1 MQYCAINKEREGLEK
16 QNKMLKKLFY
26 LFTIIIFCNGN
37 IIAQNS
43 LQYNLIDYT
52 QPKTFILSDIKI
64 TGSKYVNKSNII
76 DISGLKIN
84 NNIKVPGTDI
94 SSAINKLWQQ
104 NLFSEIEI
112 KYDKIS
118 NDSISLNIVLKEY
131 PRLSKF
137 KFIGKISKSDISTL
151 KDDLQLMRGKILT
164 QNLIK
169 NSLNKIEK
177 FYIDKGFYNV
187 KVNHEI
193 IEDSATANSSILIFD
208 INKNKKVKIKDII
221 VKGRKQIVN
230 NNKSFLNNKDTVYAI
245 SNYRLKKSMKET
257 KVKNKWRFFK
267 VSKFIK
273 ENYEEDKENI
283 ISEYNNKG
291 YRDAKIVKDSVYV
304 NNDNTVTIEIV
315 LDEGEPYLFGN
326 INFVGNKKYTNDEL
340 LNQLGIDSGDVFN
353 QSILDSRL
361 FGTPEGTDISSLY
374 LDNGYLFFNATPVEV
389 STNNNII
396 DLDVRLYEGD
406 QARINKVAVKG
417 NTKTQ
422 DHVIM
427 RELRTRPG
435 DLFKRSDIMRSQRE
449 LAQMQYFDPEAFD
462 VKIDPNP
469 ARNEVDVTYIVA
481 EKSSDQIQLQG
492 GWGGGRVVGSLGLT
506 FNNFSTRNIFNGSK
520 WKPLP
525 SGDGQR
531 LSLIARSNGAYYQ
544 NYNISFTEPWLG
556 GKKPT
561 SLQVSLFKAISSNG
575 QQDDQRQEIQV
586 TGISLGIGKRLKNPD
601 DYFTVYNGLNYMQY
615 KLSNSQS
622 FFSFRNGVSNNVN
635 YNITIGRNSVDQI
648 NFPRQGSNFLLTL
661 KLSPP
666 YSMFDDID
674 DYTSLTDQ
682 EKYKWVEY
690 YKWKFK
696 ATWFSP
702 FTEKLILA
710 TKTEF
715 GFLGAYNQELGIS
728 PFERFYVGGDGL
740 SGMGYMND
748 GRELVAL
755 RGYSN
760 NSLSPQTGAT
770 IYNKYTAEIRY
781 ALSLNPTSTM
791 YALAFLEAGNAWE
804 EFDNFNPFGVKRSVG
819 IGVKIML
826 PMIGMMGLDY
836 GWGLDEVIGNPE
848 ANGGQFHFSI
858 GQNF

>member
-1 MQYCAINKEREGLEK
+1 M
-16 QNKMLKKLFY
+16 
-26 LFTIIIFCNGN
+26 IFSNHFVN
-37 IIAQNS
+37 AQDSIVNT
-43 LQYNLIDYT
+43 NPIDYT
-52 QPKTFILSDIKI
+52 QPKDYILA
-64 TGSKYVNKSNII
+64 
-76 DISGLKIN
+76 DISIKGIKFLSKSTITDISALKIN
-84 NNIKVPGTDI
+84 QIISIPGNDI
-94 SSAINKLWQQ
+94 SIAINKLWKQ
-104 NLFSEIEI
+104 NLFSDIKIE
-112 KYDKIS
+112 YDKII
-118 NDSISLNIVLKEY
+118 NDSIYLNIILKEY

-137 KFIGKISKSDISTL
+137 KFKGDISKSNITTL
-151 KDDLQLMRGKILT
+151 KEDLKLMRGKVLT

-169 NSLNKIEK
+169 NSVNEIRK
-177 FYIDKGFYNV
+177 FYTDKGYLNV
-187 KVNHEI
+187 SVKHIVAK
-193 IEDSATANSSILIFD
+193 DSTSANASILIFD
-208 INKNKKVKIKDII
+208 INKYDKVKIKDII
-221 VKGRKQIVN
+221 IYARKEIVN
-230 NNKSFLNNKDTVYAI
+230 TNKSFFNNKDTVYAV
-245 SNYRLKKSMKET
+245 SNKRLKKSMKET

-273 ENYEEDKENI
+273 SNYEDDKNNI
-283 ISEYNNKG
+283 IEEYNNKG
-291 YRDAKIVKDSVYV
+291 YRDAKIINDTTYL
-304 NNDNTVTIEIV
+304 NEDNTITIEIT
-315 LDEGEPYLFGN
+315 LEEGEPYLFGDVSF
-326 INFVGNKKYTNDEL
+326 IGNTRYTNEEL
-340 LNQLGIDSGDVFN
+340 SSQLGIDKGDVFN

-361 FGTPEGTDISSLY
+361 FGSQEGTDISSLY
-374 LDNGYLFFNATPVEV
+374 LDDGYLFFNATPVEIA
-389 STNNNII
+389 TNNNTI
-396 DLDVRLYEGD
+396 DIEVRLYEGE
-406 QARINKVAVKG
+406 QARLNKISVQG

-469 ARNEVDVTYIVA
+469 ARNEVDVTYIVS

-506 FNNFSTRNIFNGSK
+506 FNNFSSRNIFNGSK
-520 WKPLP
+520 WRPLP

-531 LSLIARSNGAYYQ
+531 LSLTARSNGAYYQ
-544 NYNISFTEPWLG
+544 NYMMSFTEPWLG

-561 SLQVSLFKAISSNG
+561 SLSVSLSKSISSNG
-575 QQDDQRQEIQV
+575 LTGDERQEIQV
-586 TGISLGIGKRLKNPD
+586 SGLSLGIGKRLKNPD
-601 DYFTVYNGLNYMQY
+601 DYFTLYNGLNFIQY

-622 FFSFRNGVSNNVN
+622 FFSFRNGESNNVN
-635 YNITIGRNSVDQI
+635 YQVNLGRNSVDQL
-648 NFPRQGSNFLLTL
+648 NFPRQGSNFLLSI

-666 YSMFDDID
+666 YSMFDNID
-674 DYTSLTDQ
+674 DYSSLTDQ

-715 GFLGAYNQELGIS
+715 GFLGGYNDQLGIS

-770 IYNKYTAEIRY
+770 IYNKYTAELRY

-804 EFDNFNPFGVKRSVG
+804 DFDNFNPFGIKRSVG
-819 IGVKIML
+819 IGIKIML

-836 GWGLDEVIGNPE
+836 GWGLDEIIGNPD

>member
-1 MQYCAINKEREGLEK
+1 MKI
-16 QNKMLKKLFY
+16 KL
-26 LFTIIIFCNGN
+26 LLIFLVMIFSNHFVN
-37 IIAQNS
+37 AQDSIVNT
-43 LQYNLIDYT
+43 NPIDYT
-52 QPKTFILSDIKI
+52 QPKD
-64 TGSKYVNKSNII
+64 YVLA
-76 DISGLKIN
+76 DISIKGIKFLSKSTITDISALKIN
-84 NNIKVPGTDI
+84 QIISIPGNDI
-94 SSAINKLWQQ
+94 SIAINKLWKQ
-104 NLFSEIEI
+104 NLFSDIKIE
-112 KYDKIS
+112 YDKII
-118 NDSISLNIVLKEY
+118 NDSIYLNIILKEY

-137 KFIGKISKSDISTL
+137 KFKGDISKSNITTL
-151 KDDLQLMRGKILT
+151 KEDLKLMRGKVLT

-169 NSLNKIEK
+169 NSVNKIRK
-177 FYIDKGFYNV
+177 FYTDKGYLNV
-187 KVNHEI
+187 SVKHIVAK
-193 IEDSATANSSILIFD
+193 DSTSANASILIFD
-208 INKNKKVKIKDII
+208 INKYEKVKIKDII
-221 VKGRKQIVN
+221 IYGRKEIVN
-230 NNKSFLNNKDTVYAI
+230 TNKSFFNNKDTVYAV
-245 SNYRLKKSMKET
+245 SNKRLKKSMKET

-273 ENYEEDKENI
+273 SNYEDDKNNI
-283 ISEYNNKG
+283 IEEYNNKG
-291 YRDAKIVKDSVYV
+291 YRDAKIINDTTYL
-304 NNDNTVTIEIV
+304 NEDNTITIEIT
-315 LDEGEPYLFGN
+315 LEEGEPYLFGDVSF
-326 INFVGNKKYTNDEL
+326 IGNTRYTNEEL
-340 LNQLGIDSGDVFN
+340 SSQLGIDKGDVFN

-361 FGTPEGTDISSLY
+361 FGSQEGTDISSLY
-374 LDNGYLFFNATPVEV
+374 LDDGYLFFNATPVEIA
-389 STNNNII
+389 TNNNTI
-396 DLDVRLYEGD
+396 DIEVRLYEGE
-406 QARINKVAVKG
+406 QARLNKISVQG

-469 ARNEVDVTYIVA
+469 ARNEVDVTYIVS

-506 FNNFSTRNIFNGSK
+506 FNNFSSRNIFNGSK
-520 WKPLP
+520 WRPLP

-531 LSLIARSNGAYYQ
+531 LSLTARSNGAYYQ
-544 NYNISFTEPWLG
+544 NYMMSFTEPWLG

-561 SLQVSLFKAISSNG
+561 SLSVSLSKSISSNG
-575 QQDDQRQEIQV
+575 LTGDERQEIQV
-586 TGISLGIGKRLKNPD
+586 SGLSLGIGKRLKNPD
-601 DYFTVYNGLNYMQY
+601 DYFTLYNGLNFIQY

-622 FFSFRNGVSNNVN
+622 FFSFRNGESNNVN
-635 YNITIGRNSVDQI
+635 YQVNLGRNSVDQL
-648 NFPRQGSNFLLTL
+648 NFPRQGSNFLLSI

-666 YSMFDDID
+666 YSMFDNIN
-674 DYTSLTDQ
+674 DYSSLTDQ

-715 GFLGAYNQELGIS
+715 GFLGGYNDQLGIS

-804 EFDNFNPFGVKRSVG
+804 DFDNFNPFGIKRSVG

-836 GWGLDEVIGNPE
+836 GWGLDEIIGNPD

>member
-1 MQYCAINKEREGLEK
+1 MR
-16 QNKMLKKLFY
+16 QNKMIKKITYSLILAFFY
-26 LFTIIIFCNGN
+26 FNVY
-37 IIAQNS
+37 AQENLES
-43 LQYNLIDYT
+43 LVDYT
-52 QPKTFILSDIKI
+52 SPKEFILSNVNII
-64 TGSKYVNKSNII
+64 GTKYVNSSNIL
-76 DISGLKIN
+76 DITLLKIN
-84 NNIKVPGTDI
+84 QKIKIPGTDI

-104 NLFSEIEI
+104 NLFSNIEIEI
-112 KYDKIS
+112 DEVY
-118 NDSISLNIVLKEY
+118 NDSVSLNIILNEY

-137 KFIGKISKSDISTL
+137 KFIGNISKSNISTL
-151 KDDLQLMRGKILT
+151 KDNLKLARGKILT

-169 NSLNKIEK
+169 NSVNKIKKFYTDKGFLNIIVRHKIEK
-177 FYIDKGFYNV
+177 DTL
-187 KVNHEI
+187 
-193 IEDSATANSSILIFD
+193 SLNSSILIFE
-208 INKNKKVKIKDII
+208 INKNKKVKIRDII
-221 VKGRKQIVN
+221 IKGRKQIVN
-230 NNKSFLNNKDTVYAI
+230 KNKSIINNKDTVYAL

-267 VSKFIK
+267 VSKFIE
-273 ENYEEDKENI
+273 ENYETDKENI
-283 ISEYNNKG
+283 ISEYNNRG
-291 YRDAKIVKDSVYV
+291 YRDAKILNDTIYYNS
-304 NNDNTVTIEIV
+304 DNTINIEIT

-326 INFVGNKKYTNDEL
+326 INFIGNKKYTNSEL
-340 LNQLGIDSGDVFN
+340 LNQLSIDSGDVFN

-389 STNNNII
+389 STTNNII
-396 DLDVRLYEGD
+396 NLEIRLYEGD
-406 QARINKVAVKG
+406 QARINKVSVKG

-469 ARNEVDVTYIVA
+469 ARNEVDITYVVA

-492 GWGGGRVVGSLGLT
+492 GWGGGRVVGSLGFT
-506 FNNFSTRNIFNGSK
+506 FNNFSSRNLFDGSK
-520 WKPLP
+520 WRPLP

-531 LSLIARSNGAYYQ
+531 LSLVARSNGVYYQ
-544 NYNISFTEPWLG
+544 NYNISFVEPWLG

-561 SLQVSLFKAISSNG
+561 SLQVSLFRAISSNG
-575 QQDDQRQEIQV
+575 LQDEQRQEIQV
-586 TGISLGIGKRLKNPD
+586 TGLSFGVGKRLKNPD
-601 DYFTVYNGLNYMQY
+601 DYFTVYNGLNFMQY

-635 YNITIGRNSVDQI
+635 YNINIGRNSVDQI
-648 NFPRQGSNFLLTL
+648 NFPRQGSNFLLSL

-674 DYTSLTDQ
+674 DYSTLSDQ
-682 EKYKWVEY
+682 EKFEWVEY

-702 FTEKLILA
+702 FTEKLVLA
-710 TKTEF
+710 TRTEF
-715 GFLGAYNQELGIS
+715 GFLGAYNQDLGVS

-755 RGYSN
+755 RGYAN
-760 NSLSPQTGAT
+760 NSISPQTGAT

-791 YALAFLEAGNAWE
+791 YAHAFLEAGNAWE
-804 EFDNFNPFGVKRSVG
+804 KFENFNPFGVKRSMG
-819 IGVKIML
+819 IGIKIML

-836 GWGLDEVIGNPE
+836 GWGLDIIPGNSE

>member
-1 MQYCAINKEREGLEK
+1 MVT
-16 QNKMLKKLFY
+16 QNNMLKKIVVIFSITSLICTNLF
-26 LFTIIIFCNGN
+26 
-37 IIAQNS
+37 AQDS
-43 LQYNLIDYT
+43 LQFFIDYT
-52 QPKTFILSDIKI
+52 KPKEFVLSNVNIVGTKF
-64 TGSKYVNKSNII
+64 VNKSNIL
-76 DISGLKIN
+76 DITSLKIN
-84 NNIKVPGTDI
+84 QKIKIPGSEI

-112 KYDKIS
+112 EYDEI
-118 NDSISLNIVLKEY
+118 NEDSISLNIVLKEY

-137 KFIGKISKSDISTL
+137 KFIGNISKSNISTL
-151 KDDLQLMRGKILT
+151 KDDLKLARGKILT

-169 NSLNKIEK
+169 NSINKIKK
-177 FYIDKGFYNV
+177 FYTDKGFLKIDV
-187 KVNHEI
+187 KHEI
-193 IEDSATANSSILIFD
+193 VEDTLTLNSSILIFE
-208 INKNKKVKIKDII
+208 INKNKKVKIRDIVI
-221 VKGRKQIVN
+221 KGRKQIVN
-230 NNKSFLNNKDTVYAI
+230 KNKSIINNKDTVYAL

-273 ENYEEDKENI
+273 ENYEADKENI
-283 ISEYNNKG
+283 ISEYNNRG
-291 YRDAKIVKDSVYV
+291 YRDAKILNDTIYYNS
-304 NNDNTVTIEIV
+304 DNTITIEIT

-326 INFVGNKKYTNDEL
+326 INFIGNKKYTNFEL
-340 LNQLGIDSGDVFN
+340 LNQLSIDSGDVFN

-389 STNNNII
+389 STTDNII
-396 DLDVRLYEGD
+396 NLEIRLYEGD
-406 QARINKVAVKG
+406 QARINKVSVKG

-469 ARNEVDVTYIVA
+469 ARNEVDVTYVVA

-492 GWGGGRVVGSLGLT
+492 GWGGGRVVGSLGFT
-506 FNNFSTRNIFNGSK
+506 FNNFSSRNLFNGSK
-520 WKPLP
+520 WRPLP

-531 LSLIARSNGAYYQ
+531 LSLVARSNGVYYQ
-544 NYNISFTEPWLG
+544 NYNISFVEPWLG

-561 SLQVSLFKAISSNG
+561 SLQVSVFRAISSNG
-575 QQDDQRQEIQV
+575 LQDEQRQEIQV
-586 TGISLGIGKRLKNPD
+586 TGLSFGVGKRLKNPD
-601 DYFTVYNGLNYMQY
+601 DYFTVYNGLNFMQY

-635 YNITIGRNSVDQI
+635 YNINIGRNSVDQI
-648 NFPRQGSNFLLTL
+648 NFPRQGSNFLLSL

-674 DYTSLTDQ
+674 DYSTLSDQ
-682 EKYKWVEY
+682 EKFEWVEY

-702 FTEKLILA
+702 FTEKLVLA
-710 TKTEF
+710 TRTEF
-715 GFLGAYNQELGIS
+715 GFLGAYNQDLGVS

-755 RGYSN
+755 RGYAN
-760 NSLSPQTGAT
+760 NSISPQTGAT

-791 YALAFLEAGNAWE
+791 YAHAFLEAGNAWE
-804 EFDNFNPFGVKRSVG
+804 KFENFNPFGVKRSVG
-819 IGVKIML
+819 VGIKIML

-836 GWGLDEVIGNPE
+836 GWGLDEIPGNSE

>member
-1 MQYCAINKEREGLEK
+1 MKIKLLLILVVMILSNHFIN
-16 QNKMLKKLFY
+16 
-26 LFTIIIFCNGN
+26 
-37 IIAQNS
+37 AQDSIVNT
-43 LQYNLIDYT
+43 NPIDYT
-52 QPKTFILSDIKI
+52 QPKD
-64 TGSKYVNKSNII
+64 YVLA
-76 DISGLKIN
+76 DISIKGIKFLSKSTITDISALKIN
-84 NNIKVPGTDI
+84 QIISVPGNDI
-94 SSAINKLWQQ
+94 SIAINKLWKQ
-104 NLFSEIEI
+104 NLFSDIKIE
-112 KYDKIS
+112 YDKII
-118 NDSISLNIVLKEY
+118 NDSIYLNIILKEY

-137 KFIGKISKSDISTL
+137 KFKGDISKSNITTL
-151 KDDLQLMRGKILT
+151 KEDLKLMRGKVLT

-169 NSLNKIEK
+169 NSVNKIRK
-177 FYIDKGFYNV
+177 FYTDKGFFNV
-187 KVNHEI
+187 SVKHIVAK
-193 IEDSATANSSILIFD
+193 DSASANATILIFD
-208 INKNKKVKIKDII
+208 INKYDKVKIKDII
-221 VKGRKQIVN
+221 IYGRKEIVN
-230 NNKSFLNNKDTVYAI
+230 NNKSFFNNKDTVYAV
-245 SNYRLKKSMKET
+245 SSKRLKKSMKET

-267 VSKFIK
+267 VSKFINS
-273 ENYEEDKENI
+273 NYEDDKNNI
-283 ISEYNNKG
+283 IKEYNNKG
-291 YRDAKIVKDSVYV
+291 YRDAKIINDTTYL
-304 NNDNTVTIEIV
+304 NEDNTITIEIT
-315 LDEGEPYLFGN
+315 LEEGEPYLFGDVS
-326 INFVGNKKYTNDEL
+326 FVGNTRYTNEEL
-340 LNQLGIDSGDVFN
+340 SSQLGIDKGDVFN

-361 FGTPEGTDISSLY
+361 FGSQEGTDISSLY
-374 LDNGYLFFNATPVEV
+374 LDDGYLFFNATPVEIA
-389 STNNNII
+389 TNNNTI
-396 DLDVRLYEGD
+396 DIEVRLYEGE
-406 QARINKVAVKG
+406 QARLNKISVQG

-469 ARNEVDVTYIVA
+469 ARNEVDVTYIVS

-506 FNNFSTRNIFNGSK
+506 FNNFSSRNIFNGSK
-520 WKPLP
+520 WRPLP

-531 LSLIARSNGAYYQ
+531 LSLTARSNGAYYQ
-544 NYNISFTEPWLG
+544 NYMMSFTEPWLG

-561 SLQVSLFKAISSNG
+561 SLSVSLSKSISSNG
-575 QQDDQRQEIQV
+575 LDGDERQEIQV
-586 TGISLGIGKRLKNPD
+586 SGLSLGIGKRLKNPD
-601 DYFTVYNGLNYMQY
+601 DYFTLYNGLNFIQY

-622 FFSFRNGVSNNVN
+622 FFSFRNGESNNVN
-635 YNITIGRNSVDQI
+635 YQVNLGRNSVDQL
-648 NFPRQGSNFLLTL
+648 NFPRQGSNFLMSI

-666 YSMFDDID
+666 YSMFDNVD
-674 DYTSLTDQ
+674 DYSSLTDQ

-715 GFLGAYNQELGIS
+715 GFLGGYNDQLGIS

-804 EFDNFNPFGVKRSVG
+804 DFDNFNPFGIKRSVG

-836 GWGLDEVIGNPE
+836 GWGLDEIIGNPD

>member
-1 MQYCAINKEREGLEK
+1 MQFCAINKGREGLEK

-26 LFTIIIFCNGN
+26 LFTIIVFCNGN
-37 IIAQNS
+37 SIAQNS

-177 FYIDKGFYNV
+177 FYIDKGFYNIKV
-187 KVNHEI
+187 KHEI
-193 IEDSATANSSILIFD
+193 IADSATANSSILIFE
-208 INKNKKVKIKDII
+208 INKNKKVKIKDIV

-389 STNNNII
+389 STNNNTI

-406 QARINKVAVKG
+406 QARINKVNVKG

-586 TGISLGIGKRLKNPD
+586 TGLSLGIGKRLKNPD

-666 YSMFDDID
+666 YSMLDDID

>member
-1 MQYCAINKEREGLEK
+1 M
-16 QNKMLKKLFY
+16 
-26 LFTIIIFCNGN
+26 IFSNHFVN
-37 IIAQNS
+37 AQDSIVNT
-43 LQYNLIDYT
+43 NPIDYT
-52 QPKTFILSDIKI
+52 QPKDYILA
-64 TGSKYVNKSNII
+64 
-76 DISGLKIN
+76 DISIKGIKFLSKSTITDISALKIN
-84 NNIKVPGTDI
+84 QIISIPGNDI
-94 SSAINKLWQQ
+94 SIAINKLWKQ
-104 NLFSEIEI
+104 NLFSDIKIE
-112 KYDKIS
+112 YDKII
-118 NDSISLNIVLKEY
+118 NDSIYLNIILKEY

-137 KFIGKISKSDISTL
+137 KFKGDISKSNITTL
-151 KDDLQLMRGKILT
+151 KEDLKLMRGKVLT

-169 NSLNKIEK
+169 NSVNKIRK
-177 FYIDKGFYNV
+177 FYTDKGYLNV
-187 KVNHEI
+187 SVKHIVAK
-193 IEDSATANSSILIFD
+193 DSTSANASILIFD
-208 INKNKKVKIKDII
+208 INKYDKVKIKDII
-221 VKGRKQIVN
+221 IYGRKEIVN
-230 NNKSFLNNKDTVYAI
+230 TNKSFFNNKDTVYAV
-245 SNYRLKKSMKET
+245 SNKRLKKSMKET

-273 ENYEEDKENI
+273 SNYEDDKNNI
-283 ISEYNNKG
+283 IEEYNNKG
-291 YRDAKIVKDSVYV
+291 YRDAKIINDTTYL
-304 NNDNTVTIEIV
+304 NEDNTITIEIT
-315 LDEGEPYLFGN
+315 LEEGEPYLFGDVSF
-326 INFVGNKKYTNDEL
+326 IGNTRYTNEEL
-340 LNQLGIDSGDVFN
+340 SSQLGIDKGDVFN

-361 FGTPEGTDISSLY
+361 FGSQEGTDISSLY
-374 LDNGYLFFNATPVEV
+374 LDDGYLFFNATPVEIA
-389 STNNNII
+389 TNNNTI
-396 DLDVRLYEGD
+396 DIEVRLYEGE
-406 QARINKVAVKG
+406 QARLNKISVQG

-469 ARNEVDVTYIVA
+469 ARNEVDVTYIVS

-506 FNNFSTRNIFNGSK
+506 FNNFSSRNIFNGSK
-520 WKPLP
+520 WRPLP

-531 LSLIARSNGAYYQ
+531 LSLTARSNGAYYQ
-544 NYNISFTEPWLG
+544 NYMMSFTEPWLG

-561 SLQVSLFKAISSNG
+561 SLSVSLSKSISSNG
-575 QQDDQRQEIQV
+575 LTGDERQEIQV
-586 TGISLGIGKRLKNPD
+586 SGLSLGIGKRLKNPD
-601 DYFTVYNGLNYMQY
+601 DYFTLYNGLNFIQY

-622 FFSFRNGVSNNVN
+622 FFSFRNGESNNVN
-635 YNITIGRNSVDQI
+635 YQVNLGRNSVDQL
-648 NFPRQGSNFLLTL
+648 NFPRQGSNFLLSI

-666 YSMFDDID
+666 YSMFDNID
-674 DYTSLTDQ
+674 DYSSLTDQ

-715 GFLGAYNQELGIS
+715 GFLGGYNDQLGIS

-770 IYNKYTAEIRY
+770 IYNKYTAELRY

-804 EFDNFNPFGVKRSVG
+804 DFDNFNPFGIKRSVG

-836 GWGLDEVIGNPE
+836 GWGLDEIIGNPD

>member
-1 MQYCAINKEREGLEK
+1 MILSNHFIN
-16 QNKMLKKLFY
+16 
-26 LFTIIIFCNGN
+26 
-37 IIAQNS
+37 AQDSIVNTNS
-43 LQYNLIDYT
+43 IDYT
-52 QPKTFILSDIKI
+52 QPKD
-64 TGSKYVNKSNII
+64 YVLA
-76 DISGLKIN
+76 DISIKGIKFLSKSTITDISALKIN
-84 NNIKVPGTDI
+84 QIISIPGNDI
-94 SSAINKLWQQ
+94 SIAINKLWKQ
-104 NLFSEIEI
+104 NLFSDIKIE
-112 KYDKIS
+112 YDKII
-118 NDSISLNIVLKEY
+118 NDSIYLNIILKEY

-137 KFIGKISKSDISTL
+137 KFKGDISKSNITTL
-151 KDDLQLMRGKILT
+151 KEDLKLMRGKVLT

-169 NSLNKIEK
+169 NSVNKIRK
-177 FYIDKGFYNV
+177 FYTDKGFFNV
-187 KVNHEI
+187 SVKHIVAK
-193 IEDSATANSSILIFD
+193 DSASANATILIFD
-208 INKNKKVKIKDII
+208 INKYDKVKIKDII
-221 VKGRKQIVN
+221 IYGRKEIVN
-230 NNKSFLNNKDTVYAI
+230 TNKSFFNNKDTVYAV
-245 SNYRLKKSMKET
+245 SSKRLKKSMKET

-273 ENYEEDKENI
+273 SNYEDDKNNI
-283 ISEYNNKG
+283 IEEYNNKG
-291 YRDAKIVKDSVYV
+291 YRDAKIINDTTYL
-304 NNDNTVTIEIV
+304 NEDNTITIEIT
-315 LDEGEPYLFGN
+315 LDEGEPYLFGDVS
-326 INFVGNKKYTNDEL
+326 FVGNTRYTNEEL
-340 LNQLGIDSGDVFN
+340 SSQLGIDNGDVFN

-361 FGTPEGTDISSLY
+361 FGSQEGTDISSLY
-374 LDNGYLFFNATPVEV
+374 LDDGYLFFNATPVEIA
-389 STNNNII
+389 TNNNTI
-396 DLDVRLYEGD
+396 DIDVRLYEGE
-406 QARINKVAVKG
+406 QARLNKISVQG

-469 ARNEVDVTYIVA
+469 ARNEVDVTYIVS

-506 FNNFSTRNIFNGSK
+506 FNNFSSRNIFNGSK
-520 WKPLP
+520 WRPLP

-531 LSLIARSNGAYYQ
+531 LSLTARSNGAYYQ
-544 NYNISFTEPWLG
+544 NYMMSFTEPWLG

-561 SLQVSLFKAISSNG
+561 SLSVSLSKSISSNG
-575 QQDDQRQEIQV
+575 LDGDERQEIQV
-586 TGISLGIGKRLKNPD
+586 SGLSLGIGKRLKNPD
-601 DYFTVYNGLNYMQY
+601 DYFTLYNGLNFIQY

-622 FFSFRNGVSNNVN
+622 FFSFRNGESNNVN
-635 YNITIGRNSVDQI
+635 YQVNLGRNSVDQL
-648 NFPRQGSNFLLTL
+648 NFPRQGSNFLMSI

-666 YSMFDDID
+666 YSMFDNVD
-674 DYTSLTDQ
+674 DYSSLTDQ

-715 GFLGAYNQELGIS
+715 GFLGGYNDQLGIS

-804 EFDNFNPFGVKRSVG
+804 DFDNFNPFGIKRSVG

-836 GWGLDEVIGNPE
+836 GWGLDEIIGNPD

>member
-1 MQYCAINKEREGLEK
+1 MIKKITYSLILAFFYFNVYAQENLE
-16 QNKMLKKLFY
+16 
-26 LFTIIIFCNGN
+26 
-37 IIAQNS
+37 S
-43 LQYNLIDYT
+43 LVDYT
-52 QPKTFILSDIKI
+52 SPKEFILSNVNII
-64 TGSKYVNKSNII
+64 GTKYVNSSNIL
-76 DISGLKIN
+76 DITLLKIN
-84 NNIKVPGTDI
+84 QKIKIPGTDI

-104 NLFSEIEI
+104 NLFSNIEIEI
-112 KYDKIS
+112 GEVY
-118 NDSISLNIVLKEY
+118 NDSVSLNIILNEY

-137 KFIGKISKSDISTL
+137 KFIGNISKSNISTL
-151 KDDLQLMRGKILT
+151 KDNLKLARGKILT

-169 NSLNKIEK
+169 NSVNKIKKFYTDKGFLNIIVRHKIEK
-177 FYIDKGFYNV
+177 DTL
-187 KVNHEI
+187 
-193 IEDSATANSSILIFD
+193 SLNSSILIFE
-208 INKNKKVKIKDII
+208 INKNKKVKIRDII
-221 VKGRKQIVN
+221 IKGRKQIVN
-230 NNKSFLNNKDTVYAI
+230 KNKSIINNKDTVYAL

-273 ENYEEDKENI
+273 ENYETDKENI
-283 ISEYNNKG
+283 ISEYNNRG
-291 YRDAKIVKDSVYV
+291 YRDAKILNDTIYYNS
-304 NNDNTVTIEIV
+304 DNTINIEIT

-326 INFVGNKKYTNDEL
+326 INFIGNKKYTNSEL
-340 LNQLGIDSGDVFN
+340 LNQLSIDSGDVFN

-389 STNNNII
+389 STTNNII
-396 DLDVRLYEGD
+396 NLEIRLYEGD
-406 QARINKVAVKG
+406 QARINKVSVKG

-469 ARNEVDVTYIVA
+469 ARNEVDITYVVA

-492 GWGGGRVVGSLGLT
+492 GWGGGRVVGSLGFT
-506 FNNFSTRNIFNGSK
+506 FNNFSSRNLFDGSK
-520 WKPLP
+520 WRPLP

-531 LSLIARSNGAYYQ
+531 LSLVARSNGVYYQ
-544 NYNISFTEPWLG
+544 NYNISFVEPWLG

-561 SLQVSLFKAISSNG
+561 SLQVSLFRAISSNG
-575 QQDDQRQEIQV
+575 LQDEQRQEIQV
-586 TGISLGIGKRLKNPD
+586 TGLSFGVGKRLKNPD
-601 DYFTVYNGLNYMQY
+601 DYFTVYNGLNFMQY

-635 YNITIGRNSVDQI
+635 YNINIGRNSVDQI
-648 NFPRQGSNFLLTL
+648 NFPRQGSNFLLSL

-674 DYTSLTDQ
+674 DYSTLSDQ
-682 EKYKWVEY
+682 EKFEWVEY

-702 FTEKLILA
+702 FTEKLVLA
-710 TKTEF
+710 TRTEF
-715 GFLGAYNQELGIS
+715 GFLGAYNQDLGVS

-755 RGYSN
+755 RGYAN
-760 NSLSPQTGAT
+760 NSISPQTGAT

-791 YALAFLEAGNAWE
+791 YAHAFLEAGNAWE
-804 EFDNFNPFGVKRSVG
+804 KFENFNPFGVKRSMG
-819 IGVKIML
+819 IGIKIML

-836 GWGLDEVIGNPE
+836 GWGLDIIPGNSE

>member
-1 MQYCAINKEREGLEK
+1 MKIKLLLIFLVMIFSNHFIN
-16 QNKMLKKLFY
+16 
-26 LFTIIIFCNGN
+26 
-37 IIAQNS
+37 AQDSIVNTNS
-43 LQYNLIDYT
+43 IDYT
-52 QPKTFILSDIKI
+52 QPKDYILA
-64 TGSKYVNKSNII
+64 
-76 DISGLKIN
+76 DISIKGIKFLSKSTITDISALKIN
-84 NNIKVPGTDI
+84 QIISIPGNDI
-94 SSAINKLWQQ
+94 SIAINKLWKQ
-104 NLFSEIEI
+104 NLFSDIKIE
-112 KYDKIS
+112 YDKII
-118 NDSISLNIVLKEY
+118 NDSIYLNIILKEY

-137 KFIGKISKSDISTL
+137 KFKGDISKSNITTL
-151 KDDLQLMRGKILT
+151 KDDLKLMRGKVLT

-169 NSLNKIEK
+169 NSVNKIRK
-177 FYIDKGFYNV
+177 FYTDKGYLNV
-187 KVNHEI
+187 SVKHIVAK
-193 IEDSATANSSILIFD
+193 DSTSANASILIFD
-208 INKNKKVKIKDII
+208 INKYDKVKIKDII
-221 VKGRKQIVN
+221 VYGRKEIVN
-230 NNKSFLNNKDTVYAI
+230 TNKSFFNNKDTVYAI
-245 SNYRLKKSMKET
+245 SNKRLKKRMKET

-267 VSKFIK
+267 VSKFINS
-273 ENYEEDKENI
+273 NYEDDKNNI
-283 ISEYNNKG
+283 IEEYNNKG
-291 YRDAKIVKDSVYV
+291 YRDAKIISDTTYL
-304 NNDNTVTIEIV
+304 NEDNTITIEIT
-315 LDEGEPYLFGN
+315 LEEGEPYLFGD
-326 INFVGNKKYTNDEL
+326 ISFIGNTRYTNEQL
-340 LNQLGIDSGDVFN
+340 SSQLGIDKGEVFN

-361 FGTPEGTDISSLY
+361 FGSQEGTDISSLY
-374 LDNGYLFFNATPVEV
+374 LNDGYLFFNATPVEIA
-389 STNNNII
+389 TNNNTI
-396 DLDVRLYEGD
+396 DIEVRLYEGE
-406 QARINKVAVKG
+406 QARLNKISVQG

-469 ARNEVDVTYIVA
+469 ARNEVDVTYIVS

-506 FNNFSTRNIFNGSK
+506 FNNFSSRNIFNGRK
-520 WKPLP
+520 WRPLP

-531 LSLIARSNGAYYQ
+531 LSLTARSNGAYYQ
-544 NYNISFTEPWLG
+544 NYMMSFTEPWLG

-561 SLQVSLFKAISSNG
+561 SLSVSLSKSVSSNG
-575 QQDDQRQEIQV
+575 LTGDERQEIQV
-586 TGISLGIGKRLKNPD
+586 SGLSLGIGKRLKNPD
-601 DYFTVYNGLNYMQY
+601 DYFTLYNGLNFIQY

-622 FFSFRNGVSNNVN
+622 FFSFRNGESNNVN
-635 YNITIGRNSVDQI
+635 YQINLGRNSVDQL
-648 NFPRQGSNFLLTL
+648 NYPRQGSNFLLSI

-666 YSMFDDID
+666 YSMFDNVD
-674 DYTSLTDQ
+674 DYSSLTDQ

-715 GFLGAYNQELGIS
+715 GFLGGYNDQLGIS

-804 EFDNFNPFGVKRSVG
+804 DFDNFNPFGIKRSVG

-836 GWGLDEVIGNPE
+836 GWGLDEIIGNPD

>member
-1 MQYCAINKEREGLEK
+1 
-16 QNKMLKKLFY
+16 MLKKIVVIFSITSLICTNLF
-26 LFTIIIFCNGN
+26 
-37 IIAQNS
+37 AQDS
-43 LQYNLIDYT
+43 LQFFIDYT
-52 QPKTFILSDIKI
+52 KPKEFVLSNVNIVGTKF
-64 TGSKYVNKSNII
+64 VNKSNIL
-76 DISGLKIN
+76 DITSLKIN
-84 NNIKVPGTDI
+84 QKIKIPGSEI

-112 KYDKIS
+112 EYDEINK
-118 NDSISLNIVLKEY
+118 DSISLNIVLKEY

-137 KFIGKISKSDISTL
+137 KFIGNISKSNISTL
-151 KDDLQLMRGKILT
+151 KDDLKLARGKILT

-169 NSLNKIEK
+169 NSINKIKK
-177 FYIDKGFYNV
+177 FYTDKGFLKIDV
-187 KVNHEI
+187 KHEI
-193 IEDSATANSSILIFD
+193 VEDTLTLNSSILIFE
-208 INKNKKVKIKDII
+208 INKNKKVKIKDIVI
-221 VKGRKQIVN
+221 KGRKQIVN
-230 NNKSFLNNKDTVYAI
+230 KNKSIINNKDTVYAL

-267 VSKFIK
+267 ASKFIK
-273 ENYEEDKENI
+273 ENYEADKENI
-283 ISEYNNKG
+283 ISEYNNRG
-291 YRDAKIVKDSVYV
+291 YRDAKILNDTIYYNS
-304 NNDNTVTIEIV
+304 DNTITIEIT

-326 INFVGNKKYTNDEL
+326 INFIGNKKYTNSEL
-340 LNQLGIDSGDVFN
+340 LNQLSIDSGDVFN

-389 STNNNII
+389 STTDNII
-396 DLDVRLYEGD
+396 DLEIRLYEGD
-406 QARINKVAVKG
+406 QARINKVSVKG

-469 ARNEVDVTYIVA
+469 ARNEVDVTYVVA

-492 GWGGGRVVGSLGLT
+492 GWGGGRVVGSLGFT
-506 FNNFSTRNIFNGSK
+506 FNNFSSRNLFNGSK
-520 WKPLP
+520 WRPLP

-531 LSLIARSNGAYYQ
+531 LSLVARSNGVYYQ
-544 NYNISFTEPWLG
+544 NYNISFVEPWLG

-561 SLQVSLFKAISSNG
+561 SLQVSVFRAISSNG
-575 QQDDQRQEIQV
+575 LQDDQRQEIQV
-586 TGISLGIGKRLKNPD
+586 TGLSFGVGKRLKNPD
-601 DYFTVYNGLNYMQY
+601 DYFTVYNGLNFMQY

-635 YNITIGRNSVDQI
+635 YNINIGRNSVDQI
-648 NFPRQGSNFLLTL
+648 NFPRQGSNFLLSL

-674 DYTSLTDQ
+674 DYSTLSDQ
-682 EKYKWVEY
+682 EKFEWVEY

-702 FTEKLILA
+702 FTEKLVLA
-710 TKTEF
+710 TRTEF
-715 GFLGAYNQELGIS
+715 GFLGAYNQDLGVS

-755 RGYSN
+755 RGYAN
-760 NSLSPQTGAT
+760 NSISPQTGAT

-791 YALAFLEAGNAWE
+791 YAHAFLEAGNAWE
-804 EFDNFNPFGVKRSVG
+804 KFENFNPFGVKRSVG
-819 IGVKIML
+819 IGIKIML

-836 GWGLDEVIGNPE
+836 GWGLDEIPGNSE

>member
-1 MQYCAINKEREGLEK
+1 MVT
-16 QNKMLKKLFY
+16 QNNMLKKIVVIFSITSLICSNLF
-26 LFTIIIFCNGN
+26 
-37 IIAQNS
+37 AQDS
-43 LQYNLIDYT
+43 LQFFIDYT
-52 QPKTFILSDIKI
+52 KPKEFVLSNVNIVGTKF
-64 TGSKYVNKSNII
+64 VNKSNVL
-76 DISGLKIN
+76 DITSLKIN
-84 NNIKVPGTDI
+84 QKIKIPGSDI

-112 KYDKIS
+112 EYDEI
-118 NDSISLNIVLKEY
+118 NEDSISLNIVLKEY

-137 KFIGKISKSDISTL
+137 KFIGNISKSNISTL
-151 KDDLQLMRGKILT
+151 KDDLKLARGKILT

-169 NSLNKIEK
+169 NSINKIKK
-177 FYIDKGFYNV
+177 FYTDKGFLKIDV
-187 KVNHEI
+187 KHEI
-193 IEDSATANSSILIFD
+193 VEDTLTLNSSILIFE
-208 INKNKKVKIKDII
+208 INKNKKVKIKDIVI
-221 VKGRKQIVN
+221 KGRKQIVN
-230 NNKSFLNNKDTVYAI
+230 KNKSIINNKDTVYAL

-267 VSKFIK
+267 ASKFIK
-273 ENYEEDKENI
+273 ENYEADKENI
-283 ISEYNNKG
+283 ISEYNNRG
-291 YRDAKIVKDSVYV
+291 YRDAKILNDTIYYNS
-304 NNDNTVTIEIV
+304 DNTITIEIT

-326 INFVGNKKYTNDEL
+326 INFIGNKKYTNSEL
-340 LNQLGIDSGDVFN
+340 LNQLSIDSGDVFN

-389 STNNNII
+389 STTDNII
-396 DLDVRLYEGD
+396 DLEIRLYEGD
-406 QARINKVAVKG
+406 QARINKVSVKG

-469 ARNEVDVTYIVA
+469 ARNEVDVTYVVA

-492 GWGGGRVVGSLGLT
+492 GWGGGRVVGSLGFT
-506 FNNFSTRNIFNGSK
+506 FNNFSSRNLFNGSK
-520 WKPLP
+520 WRPLP

-531 LSLIARSNGAYYQ
+531 LSLVARSNGVYYQ
-544 NYNISFTEPWLG
+544 NYNISFVEPWLG

-561 SLQVSLFKAISSNG
+561 SLQVSVFRAISSNG
-575 QQDDQRQEIQV
+575 LQDEQRQEIQV
-586 TGISLGIGKRLKNPD
+586 TGLSFGVGKRLKNPD
-601 DYFTVYNGLNYMQY
+601 DYFTVYNGLNFMQY

-635 YNITIGRNSVDQI
+635 YNINIGRNSVDQI
-648 NFPRQGSNFLLTL
+648 NFPRQGSNFLLSL

-674 DYTSLTDQ
+674 DYSTLSDQ
-682 EKYKWVEY
+682 EKFEWVEY

-702 FTEKLILA
+702 FTEKLVLA
-710 TKTEF
+710 TRTEF
-715 GFLGAYNQELGIS
+715 GFLGAYNQDLGVS

-755 RGYSN
+755 RGYAN
-760 NSLSPQTGAT
+760 NSISPQTGAT

-791 YALAFLEAGNAWE
+791 YAHAFLEAGNAWE
-804 EFDNFNPFGVKRSVG
+804 KFENFNPFGVKRSVG
-819 IGVKIML
+819 IGIKIML

-836 GWGLDEVIGNPE
+836 GWGLDEIPGNSE

>member
-1 MQYCAINKEREGLEK
+1 MILSNHFIN
-16 QNKMLKKLFY
+16 
-26 LFTIIIFCNGN
+26 
-37 IIAQNS
+37 AQDSIVNTNS
-43 LQYNLIDYT
+43 IDYT
-52 QPKTFILSDIKI
+52 QPKD
-64 TGSKYVNKSNII
+64 YVLA
-76 DISGLKIN
+76 DISIKGIKFLSKSTITDISALKIN
-84 NNIKVPGTDI
+84 QIISIPGNDI
-94 SSAINKLWQQ
+94 SIAINKLWKQ
-104 NLFSEIEI
+104 NLFSDIKIE
-112 KYDKIS
+112 YDKII
-118 NDSISLNIVLKEY
+118 NDSIYLNIILKEY

-137 KFIGKISKSDISTL
+137 KFKGDISKSNITTL
-151 KDDLQLMRGKILT
+151 KEDLKLMRGKVLT

-169 NSLNKIEK
+169 NSVNKIRK
-177 FYIDKGFYNV
+177 FYTDKGFFNV
-187 KVNHEI
+187 SVKHIVAK
-193 IEDSATANSSILIFD
+193 DSASANATILIFD
-208 INKNKKVKIKDII
+208 INKYDKVKIKDII
-221 VKGRKQIVN
+221 IYGRKEIVN
-230 NNKSFLNNKDTVYAI
+230 NNKSFFNNRDTVYAI
-245 SNYRLKKSMKET
+245 SSKRLKKSMKET

-273 ENYEEDKENI
+273 SNYEDDKNNI
-283 ISEYNNKG
+283 IEEYNNKG
-291 YRDAKIVKDSVYV
+291 YRDAKIINDTTYL
-304 NNDNTVTIEIV
+304 NEDNTITIEIT
-315 LDEGEPYLFGN
+315 LEEGEPYLFGDVS
-326 INFVGNKKYTNDEL
+326 FVGNTRYTNEEL
-340 LNQLGIDSGDVFN
+340 SSQLGIDKGDVFN

-361 FGTPEGTDISSLY
+361 FGSQEGTDISSLY
-374 LDNGYLFFNATPVEV
+374 LDDGYLFFNATPVEIA
-389 STNNNII
+389 TNNNTI
-396 DLDVRLYEGD
+396 DIEVRLYEGE
-406 QARINKVAVKG
+406 QARLNKISVQG

-469 ARNEVDVTYIVA
+469 ARNEVDVTYIVS

-506 FNNFSTRNIFNGSK
+506 FNNFSSRNIFNGSK
-520 WKPLP
+520 WRPLP

-531 LSLIARSNGAYYQ
+531 LSLTARSNGAYYQ
-544 NYNISFTEPWLG
+544 NYMMSFTEPWLG

-561 SLQVSLFKAISSNG
+561 SLSISLSKSISSNG
-575 QQDDQRQEIQV
+575 LDGDERQEIQV
-586 TGISLGIGKRLKNPD
+586 SGLSLGIGKRLKNPD
-601 DYFTVYNGLNYMQY
+601 DYFTLYNGLNFIQY

-622 FFSFRNGVSNNVN
+622 FFSFRNGESNNVN
-635 YNITIGRNSVDQI
+635 YQVNLGRNSVDQL
-648 NFPRQGSNFLLTL
+648 NFPRQGSNFLMSI

-666 YSMFDDID
+666 YSMFDNVD
-674 DYTSLTDQ
+674 DYSSLTDQ

-715 GFLGAYNQELGIS
+715 GFLGGYNDQLGIS

-804 EFDNFNPFGVKRSVG
+804 DFDNFNPFGIKRSVG

-836 GWGLDEVIGNPE
+836 GWGLDEIIGNPD

>member
-1 MQYCAINKEREGLEK
+1 
-16 QNKMLKKLFY
+16 MLKKIVVIFSITSLICTNLF
-26 LFTIIIFCNGN
+26 
-37 IIAQNS
+37 AQDS
-43 LQYNLIDYT
+43 LQFFIDYT
-52 QPKTFILSDIKI
+52 KPKEFVLSNVNIVGTKF
-64 TGSKYVNKSNII
+64 VNKSNIL
-76 DISGLKIN
+76 DITSLKIN
-84 NNIKVPGTDI
+84 QKIKIPGSEI

-112 KYDKIS
+112 EYDEINK
-118 NDSISLNIVLKEY
+118 DSISLNIVLKEY

-137 KFIGKISKSDISTL
+137 KFIGNISKSNVSTL
-151 KDDLQLMRGKILT
+151 KDDLKLARGKILT

-169 NSLNKIEK
+169 NSINKIKK
-177 FYIDKGFYNV
+177 FYTDKGFLKIDV
-187 KVNHEI
+187 KHEI
-193 IEDSATANSSILIFD
+193 VEDTLTLNSSILIFE
-208 INKNKKVKIKDII
+208 INKNKKVKIKDIVI
-221 VKGRKQIVN
+221 KGRKQIVN
-230 NNKSFLNNKDTVYAI
+230 KNKSIINNKDTVYAL

-273 ENYEEDKENI
+273 ENYEADKENI
-283 ISEYNNKG
+283 ISEYNNRG
-291 YRDAKIVKDSVYV
+291 YRDAKILNDTIYYNS
-304 NNDNTVTIEIV
+304 DNTITIEIT

-326 INFVGNKKYTNDEL
+326 INFIGNKKYTNSEL
-340 LNQLGIDSGDVFN
+340 LNQLSIDSGDVFN

-389 STNNNII
+389 STTDNII
-396 DLDVRLYEGD
+396 DLEIRLYEGD
-406 QARINKVAVKG
+406 QARINKVSVKG

-469 ARNEVDVTYIVA
+469 ARNEVDVTYVVA

-492 GWGGGRVVGSLGLT
+492 GWGGGRVVGSLGFT
-506 FNNFSTRNIFNGSK
+506 FNNFSSRNLFNGSK
-520 WKPLP
+520 WRPLP

-531 LSLIARSNGAYYQ
+531 LSLVARSNGVYYQ
-544 NYNISFTEPWLG
+544 NYNISFVEPWLG

-561 SLQVSLFKAISSNG
+561 SLQVSVFRAISSNG
-575 QQDDQRQEIQV
+575 LQDEQRQEIQV
-586 TGISLGIGKRLKNPD
+586 TGLSFGVGKRLKNPD
-601 DYFTVYNGLNYMQY
+601 DYFTVYNGLNFMQY

-635 YNITIGRNSVDQI
+635 YNINIGRNSVDQI
-648 NFPRQGSNFLLTL
+648 NFPRQGSNFLLSL

-674 DYTSLTDQ
+674 DYSTLSDQ
-682 EKYKWVEY
+682 EKFEWVEY

-702 FTEKLILA
+702 FTEKLVLA
-710 TKTEF
+710 TRTEF
-715 GFLGAYNQELGIS
+715 GFLGAYNQDLGVS

-755 RGYSN
+755 RGYAN
-760 NSLSPQTGAT
+760 NSISPQTGAT

-791 YALAFLEAGNAWE
+791 YAHAFLEAGNAWE
-804 EFDNFNPFGVKRSVG
+804 KFENFNPFGVKRSVG
-819 IGVKIML
+819 IGIKIML

-836 GWGLDEVIGNPE
+836 GWGLDEIPGNSE

>member
-1 MQYCAINKEREGLEK
+1 MVR
-16 QNKMLKKLFY
+16 QNKMIKKITYSLILAFFY
-26 LFTIIIFCNGN
+26 FNVY
-37 IIAQNS
+37 AQENLES
-43 LQYNLIDYT
+43 LVDYT
-52 QPKTFILSDIKI
+52 SPKEFILSNVNII
-64 TGSKYVNKSNII
+64 GTKYVNSSNIL
-76 DISGLKIN
+76 DITLLKIN
-84 NNIKVPGTDI
+84 QKIKIPGTDI

-104 NLFSEIEI
+104 NLFSNIEIEI
-112 KYDKIS
+112 GEVY
-118 NDSISLNIVLKEY
+118 NDSVSLNIILNEY

-137 KFIGKISKSDISTL
+137 KFIGNISKSNISTL
-151 KDDLQLMRGKILT
+151 KDNLKLARGKILT

-169 NSLNKIEK
+169 NSVNKIKKFYTDKGFLNIIVRHKIEK
-177 FYIDKGFYNV
+177 DTL
-187 KVNHEI
+187 
-193 IEDSATANSSILIFD
+193 SLNSSILIFE
-208 INKNKKVKIKDII
+208 INKNKKVKIRDII
-221 VKGRKQIVN
+221 IKGRKQIVN
-230 NNKSFLNNKDTVYAI
+230 KNKSIINNKDTVYAL

-273 ENYEEDKENI
+273 ENYETDKENI
-283 ISEYNNKG
+283 ISEYNNRG
-291 YRDAKIVKDSVYV
+291 YRDAKILNDTIYYNS
-304 NNDNTVTIEIV
+304 DNTINIEIT

-326 INFVGNKKYTNDEL
+326 INFIGNKKYTNSEL
-340 LNQLGIDSGDVFN
+340 LNQLSIDSGDVFN

-389 STNNNII
+389 STTNNII
-396 DLDVRLYEGD
+396 NLEIRLYEGD
-406 QARINKVAVKG
+406 QARINKVSVKG

-469 ARNEVDVTYIVA
+469 ARNEVDITYVVA

-492 GWGGGRVVGSLGLT
+492 GWGGGRVVGSLGFT
-506 FNNFSTRNIFNGSK
+506 FNNFSSRNLFDGSK
-520 WKPLP
+520 WRPLP

-531 LSLIARSNGAYYQ
+531 LSLVARSNGVYYQ
-544 NYNISFTEPWLG
+544 NYNISFVEPWLG

-561 SLQVSLFKAISSNG
+561 SLQVSLFRAISSNG
-575 QQDDQRQEIQV
+575 LQDEQRQEIQV
-586 TGISLGIGKRLKNPD
+586 TGLSFGVGKRLKNPD
-601 DYFTVYNGLNYMQY
+601 DYFTVYNGLNFMQY

-635 YNITIGRNSVDQI
+635 YNINIGRNSVDQI
-648 NFPRQGSNFLLTL
+648 NFPRQGSNFLLSL

-674 DYTSLTDQ
+674 DYSTLSDQ
-682 EKYKWVEY
+682 EKFEWVEY

-702 FTEKLILA
+702 FTEKLVLA
-710 TKTEF
+710 TRTEF
-715 GFLGAYNQELGIS
+715 GFLGAYNQDLGVS

-755 RGYSN
+755 RGYAN
-760 NSLSPQTGAT
+760 NSISPQTGAT

-791 YALAFLEAGNAWE
+791 YAHAFLEAGNAWE
-804 EFDNFNPFGVKRSVG
+804 KFENFNPFGVKRSMG
-819 IGVKIML
+819 IGIKIML

-836 GWGLDEVIGNPE
+836 GWGLDIIPGNSE

>member
-1 MQYCAINKEREGLEK
+1 MKI
-16 QNKMLKKLFY
+16 KL
-26 LFTIIIFCNGN
+26 LLIFLVMIFSNHFVN
-37 IIAQNS
+37 AQDSIVNT
-43 LQYNLIDYT
+43 NPIDYT
-52 QPKTFILSDIKI
+52 QPKDYILA
-64 TGSKYVNKSNII
+64 
-76 DISGLKIN
+76 DISIKGIKFLSQSTITDISALKIN
-84 NNIKVPGTDI
+84 QIISIPGNDI
-94 SSAINKLWQQ
+94 SIAINKLWKQ
-104 NLFSEIEI
+104 NLFSDIKIE
-112 KYDKIS
+112 YDKII
-118 NDSISLNIVLKEY
+118 NDSIYLNIILKEY

-137 KFIGKISKSDISTL
+137 KFKGDISKSNITTL
-151 KDDLQLMRGKILT
+151 KEDLKLMRGKVLT

-169 NSLNKIEK
+169 NSVNKIRK
-177 FYIDKGFYNV
+177 FYTDKGYLNV
-187 KVNHEI
+187 SVKHIVAK
-193 IEDSATANSSILIFD
+193 DSTSANASILIFD
-208 INKNKKVKIKDII
+208 INKYDKVKIKDII
-221 VKGRKQIVN
+221 IYGRKEIVN
-230 NNKSFLNNKDTVYAI
+230 TNKSFFNNKDTVYAV
-245 SNYRLKKSMKET
+245 SNKRLKKSMKET

-273 ENYEEDKENI
+273 SNYEDDKNNI
-283 ISEYNNKG
+283 IEEYNNKG
-291 YRDAKIVKDSVYV
+291 YRDAKIINDTTYL
-304 NNDNTVTIEIV
+304 NEDNTITIEIT
-315 LDEGEPYLFGN
+315 LEEGEPYLFGDVSF
-326 INFVGNKKYTNDEL
+326 IGNTRYTNEEL
-340 LNQLGIDSGDVFN
+340 SSQLGIDKGDVFN

-361 FGTPEGTDISSLY
+361 FGSQEGTDISSLY
-374 LDNGYLFFNATPVEV
+374 LDDGYLFFNATPVEIA
-389 STNNNII
+389 TNNNTI
-396 DLDVRLYEGD
+396 DIEVRLYEGE
-406 QARINKVAVKG
+406 QARLNKISVQG

-469 ARNEVDVTYIVA
+469 ARNEVDVTYIVS

-506 FNNFSTRNIFNGSK
+506 FNNFSSRNIFNGSK
-520 WKPLP
+520 WRPLP

-531 LSLIARSNGAYYQ
+531 LSLTARSNGAYYQ
-544 NYNISFTEPWLG
+544 NYMMSFTEPWLG

-561 SLQVSLFKAISSNG
+561 SLSVSLSKSISSNG
-575 QQDDQRQEIQV
+575 LTGDERQEIQV
-586 TGISLGIGKRLKNPD
+586 SGLSLGIGKRLKNPD
-601 DYFTVYNGLNYMQY
+601 DYFTLYNGLNFIQY

-622 FFSFRNGVSNNVN
+622 FFSFRNGESNNVN
-635 YNITIGRNSVDQI
+635 YQVNLGRNSVDQL
-648 NFPRQGSNFLLTL
+648 NFPRQGSNFLLSI

-666 YSMFDDID
+666 YSMFDNVD
-674 DYTSLTDQ
+674 DYSSLTDQ

-715 GFLGAYNQELGIS
+715 GFLGGYNDQLGIS

-770 IYNKYTAEIRY
+770 IYNKYTAELRY

-804 EFDNFNPFGVKRSVG
+804 DFDNFNPFGIKRSVG

-836 GWGLDEVIGNPE
+836 GWGLDEIIGNPD

>member
-1 MQYCAINKEREGLEK
+1 MILSNHFIN
-16 QNKMLKKLFY
+16 
-26 LFTIIIFCNGN
+26 
-37 IIAQNS
+37 AQDSIVNT
-43 LQYNLIDYT
+43 NPIDYT
-52 QPKTFILSDIKI
+52 QPKD
-64 TGSKYVNKSNII
+64 YVLA
-76 DISGLKIN
+76 DISIKGIKFLSKSTITDISALKIN
-84 NNIKVPGTDI
+84 QIISVPGNDI
-94 SSAINKLWQQ
+94 SIAINKLWKQ
-104 NLFSEIEI
+104 NLFSDIKIE
-112 KYDKIS
+112 YDKII
-118 NDSISLNIVLKEY
+118 NDSIYLNIILKEY

-137 KFIGKISKSDISTL
+137 KFKGDISKSNITTL
-151 KDDLQLMRGKILT
+151 KEDLKLMRGKVLT

-169 NSLNKIEK
+169 NSVNKIRK
-177 FYIDKGFYNV
+177 FYTDKGFFNV
-187 KVNHEI
+187 SVKHIVAK
-193 IEDSATANSSILIFD
+193 DSASANATILIFD
-208 INKNKKVKIKDII
+208 INKYDKVKIKDII
-221 VKGRKQIVN
+221 IYGRKEIVN
-230 NNKSFLNNKDTVYAI
+230 NNKSFFNNKDTVYAV
-245 SNYRLKKSMKET
+245 SSKRLKKSMKET

-273 ENYEEDKENI
+273 SNYEDDKNNI
-283 ISEYNNKG
+283 IEEYNNKG
-291 YRDAKIVKDSVYV
+291 YRDAKIINDTTYLNK
-304 NNDNTVTIEIV
+304 DNTITIEIT
-315 LDEGEPYLFGN
+315 LEEGEPYLFGDVS
-326 INFVGNKKYTNDEL
+326 FVGNTRFTNEEL
-340 LNQLGIDSGDVFN
+340 SSQLGIDKGDVFN

-361 FGTPEGTDISSLY
+361 FGSQEGTDISSLY
-374 LDNGYLFFNATPVEV
+374 LDDGYLFFNATPVEIA
-389 STNNNII
+389 TNNNTI
-396 DLDVRLYEGD
+396 DIDVRLYEGE
-406 QARINKVAVKG
+406 QARLNKISVQG

-469 ARNEVDVTYIVA
+469 ARNEVDVTYIVS

-506 FNNFSTRNIFNGSK
+506 FNNFSSRNIFNGSK
-520 WKPLP
+520 WRPLP

-531 LSLIARSNGAYYQ
+531 LSLTARSNGAYYQ
-544 NYNISFTEPWLG
+544 NYMMSFTEPWLG

-561 SLQVSLFKAISSNG
+561 SLSVSLSKSISSNG
-575 QQDDQRQEIQV
+575 LNGDERQEIQV
-586 TGISLGIGKRLKNPD
+586 SGLSLGIGKRLKNPD
-601 DYFTVYNGLNYMQY
+601 DYFTLYNGLNFIQY

-622 FFSFRNGVSNNVN
+622 FFSFRNGESNNVN
-635 YNITIGRNSVDQI
+635 YQVNLGRNSVDQL
-648 NFPRQGSNFLLTL
+648 NFPRQGSNFLMSI

-666 YSMFDDID
+666 YSILDNVD
-674 DYTSLTDQ
+674 DYSSLTDQ

-715 GFLGAYNQELGIS
+715 GFLGGYNDQLGIS

-804 EFDNFNPFGVKRSVG
+804 NFDNFNPFGIKRSVG

-836 GWGLDEVIGNPE
+836 GWGLDEIIGNPD

>member
-1 MQYCAINKEREGLEK
+1 MKIKLLLIFLVMIFSNHFIN
-16 QNKMLKKLFY
+16 
-26 LFTIIIFCNGN
+26 
-37 IIAQNS
+37 AQDSIVNT
-43 LQYNLIDYT
+43 IDYT
-52 QPKTFILSDIKI
+52 QPKDYILA
-64 TGSKYVNKSNII
+64 
-76 DISGLKIN
+76 DISIKGIKFLSKSTITDISALKIN
-84 NNIKVPGTDI
+84 QIISIPGNDI
-94 SSAINKLWQQ
+94 SIAINKLWKQ
-104 NLFSEIEI
+104 NLFSDIKIE
-112 KYDKIS
+112 YDKII
-118 NDSISLNIVLKEY
+118 NDSIYLNIILKEY

-137 KFIGKISKSDISTL
+137 KFKGDISKSNITTL
-151 KDDLQLMRGKILT
+151 KDDLKLMRGKVLT

-169 NSLNKIEK
+169 NSVNKIRK
-177 FYIDKGFYNV
+177 FYTDKGYLNV
-187 KVNHEI
+187 SVKHIVAK
-193 IEDSATANSSILIFD
+193 DSTSANASILIFD
-208 INKNKKVKIKDII
+208 INKYDKVKIKDII
-221 VKGRKQIVN
+221 VYGRKEIVN
-230 NNKSFLNNKDTVYAI
+230 TNKSFFNNKDTVYAI
-245 SNYRLKKSMKET
+245 SNKRLKKSMKET

-267 VSKFIK
+267 VSKFINS
-273 ENYEEDKENI
+273 NYEDDKNNI
-283 ISEYNNKG
+283 IEEYNNKG
-291 YRDAKIVKDSVYV
+291 YRDAKIINDTTYL
-304 NNDNTVTIEIV
+304 NEDNTITIEIT
-315 LDEGEPYLFGN
+315 LEEGEPYLFGD
-326 INFVGNKKYTNDEL
+326 ISFIGNTRYTNEQL
-340 LNQLGIDSGDVFN
+340 SSQLGIDKGEVFN

-361 FGTPEGTDISSLY
+361 FGSQEGTDISSLY
-374 LDNGYLFFNATPVEV
+374 LNDGYLFFNATPVEIA
-389 STNNNII
+389 TNNNTI
-396 DLDVRLYEGD
+396 DIEVRLYEGE
-406 QARINKVAVKG
+406 QARLNKISVQG

-469 ARNEVDVTYIVA
+469 ARNEVDITYIVS

-506 FNNFSTRNIFNGSK
+506 FNNFSSRNIFNGSK
-520 WKPLP
+520 WRPLP

-531 LSLIARSNGAYYQ
+531 LSLTARSNGAYYQ
-544 NYNISFTEPWLG
+544 NYMMSFTEPWLG

-561 SLQVSLFKAISSNG
+561 SLSVSLSKSVSSNG
-575 QQDDQRQEIQV
+575 LTSDERQEIQV
-586 TGISLGIGKRLKNPD
+586 SGLSLGIGKRLKNPD
-601 DYFTVYNGLNYMQY
+601 DYFTLYNGLNFIQY

-622 FFSFRNGVSNNVN
+622 FFSFRNGESNNVN
-635 YNITIGRNSVDQI
+635 YQINLGRNSVDQL
-648 NFPRQGSNFLLTL
+648 NYPRQGSNFLLSI

-666 YSMFDDID
+666 YSMFDNVD
-674 DYTSLTDQ
+674 DYSSLTDQ

-715 GFLGAYNQELGIS
+715 GFLGGYNDQLGIS

-804 EFDNFNPFGVKRSVG
+804 DFDNFNPFGIKRSVG

-836 GWGLDEVIGNPE
+836 GWGLDEIIGNPD

>member
-1 MQYCAINKEREGLEK
+1 MILSNHFIN
-16 QNKMLKKLFY
+16 
-26 LFTIIIFCNGN
+26 
-37 IIAQNS
+37 AQDSIVNT
-43 LQYNLIDYT
+43 NPIDYT
-52 QPKTFILSDIKI
+52 QPKD
-64 TGSKYVNKSNII
+64 YVLA
-76 DISGLKIN
+76 DISIKGIKFLSKSTITDISALKIN
-84 NNIKVPGTDI
+84 QIISIPGNDI
-94 SSAINKLWQQ
+94 SIAINKLWKQ
-104 NLFSEIEI
+104 NLFSDIKIE
-112 KYDKIS
+112 YDKII
-118 NDSISLNIVLKEY
+118 NDSIYLNIILKEY

-137 KFIGKISKSDISTL
+137 KFKGDISKSNITTL
-151 KDDLQLMRGKILT
+151 KEDLKLMRGKVLT

-169 NSLNKIEK
+169 NSVNKIRK
-177 FYIDKGFYNV
+177 FYTDKGFFNV
-187 KVNHEI
+187 SVKHIVAK
-193 IEDSATANSSILIFD
+193 DSASANATILIFD
-208 INKNKKVKIKDII
+208 INKYDKVKIKDII
-221 VKGRKQIVN
+221 IYGRKEIIN
-230 NNKSFLNNKDTVYAI
+230 TNKSFFNNKDTVYAV
-245 SNYRLKKSMKET
+245 SSKRLKKSMKET

-267 VSKFIK
+267 VSKFINS
-273 ENYEEDKENI
+273 NYEDDKNNI
-283 ISEYNNKG
+283 IEEYNNKG
-291 YRDAKIVKDSVYV
+291 YRDAKIINDTTYL
-304 NNDNTVTIEIV
+304 NEDNTITIEIT
-315 LDEGEPYLFGN
+315 LDEGEPYLFGDVS
-326 INFVGNKKYTNDEL
+326 FVGNTRYTNEEL
-340 LNQLGIDSGDVFN
+340 SSQLGIDKGDVFN

-361 FGTPEGTDISSLY
+361 FGSQEGTDISSLY
-374 LDNGYLFFNATPVEV
+374 LDDGYLFFNATPVEIA
-389 STNNNII
+389 TNNNTI
-396 DLDVRLYEGD
+396 DIEVRLYEGE
-406 QARINKVAVKG
+406 QARLNKISVQG

-469 ARNEVDVTYIVA
+469 ARNEVDVTYIVS

-506 FNNFSTRNIFNGSK
+506 FNNFSSRNIFNGSK
-520 WKPLP
+520 WRPLP

-531 LSLIARSNGAYYQ
+531 LSLTARSNGAYYQ
-544 NYNISFTEPWLG
+544 NYMMSFTEPWLG

-561 SLQVSLFKAISSNG
+561 SLSVSLSKSISSNG
-575 QQDDQRQEIQV
+575 LTGDERQEIQV
-586 TGISLGIGKRLKNPD
+586 SGLSLGIGKRLKNPD
-601 DYFTVYNGLNYMQY
+601 DYFTLYNGLNFIQY

-622 FFSFRNGVSNNVN
+622 FFSFRNGESNNVN
-635 YNITIGRNSVDQI
+635 YQVNLGRNSVDQL
-648 NFPRQGSNFLLTL
+648 NFPRQGSNFLMSI

-666 YSMFDDID
+666 YSMFDNVD
-674 DYTSLTDQ
+674 DYSSLTDQ

-715 GFLGAYNQELGIS
+715 GFLGGYNDQLGIS

-804 EFDNFNPFGVKRSVG
+804 DFDNFNPFGIKRSVG

-836 GWGLDEVIGNPE
+836 GWGLDEIIGNPD

>member
-1 MQYCAINKEREGLEK
+1 
-16 QNKMLKKLFY
+16 MLKKIVVIFSITSLICTNLF
-26 LFTIIIFCNGN
+26 
-37 IIAQNS
+37 AQDS
-43 LQYNLIDYT
+43 LQFFIDYT
-52 QPKTFILSDIKI
+52 KPKEFVLSNVNIVGTKF
-64 TGSKYVNKSNII
+64 VNKSNVL
-76 DISGLKIN
+76 DITSLKIN
-84 NNIKVPGTDI
+84 QKIKIPGSDI

-112 KYDKIS
+112 EYDEI
-118 NDSISLNIVLKEY
+118 NEDSISLNIVLKEY

-137 KFIGKISKSDISTL
+137 KFIGNISKSNVSTL
-151 KDDLQLMRGKILT
+151 KDDLKLARGKILT

-169 NSLNKIEK
+169 NSINKIKK
-177 FYIDKGFYNV
+177 FYTDKGFLKIDV
-187 KVNHEI
+187 KHKIV
-193 IEDSATANSSILIFD
+193 EDTLTLNSSILIFE
-208 INKNKKVKIKDII
+208 INKNKKVKIRDII
-221 VKGRKQIVN
+221 IKGRKQIVN
-230 NNKSFLNNKDTVYAI
+230 KNKSIINNKDTVYAL

-273 ENYEEDKENI
+273 ENYEADKENI
-283 ISEYNNKG
+283 ISEYNNRG
-291 YRDAKIVKDSVYV
+291 YRDAKILNDTIYYNS
-304 NNDNTVTIEIV
+304 DNTITVEIT

-326 INFVGNKKYTNDEL
+326 INFIGNKKYTNSEL
-340 LNQLGIDSGDVFN
+340 LNQLSIDSGDVFN

-389 STNNNII
+389 STTDNII
-396 DLDVRLYEGD
+396 DLEIRLYEGD
-406 QARINKVAVKG
+406 QARINKVSVKG

-469 ARNEVDVTYIVA
+469 ARNEVDVTYVVA

-492 GWGGGRVVGSLGLT
+492 GWGGGRVVGSLGFT
-506 FNNFSTRNIFNGSK
+506 FNNFSSRNLFNGSK
-520 WKPLP
+520 WRPLP

-531 LSLIARSNGAYYQ
+531 LSLVARSNGVYYQ
-544 NYNISFTEPWLG
+544 NYNISFVEPWLG

-561 SLQVSLFKAISSNG
+561 SLQVSVFRAISSNG
-575 QQDDQRQEIQV
+575 LQDEQRQEIQV
-586 TGISLGIGKRLKNPD
+586 TGLSFGVGKRLKNPD
-601 DYFTVYNGLNYMQY
+601 DYFTVYNGLNFMQY

-635 YNITIGRNSVDQI
+635 YNINIGRNSVDQI
-648 NFPRQGSNFLLTL
+648 NFPRQGSNFLLSL

-674 DYTSLTDQ
+674 DYSTLSDQ
-682 EKYKWVEY
+682 EKFEWVEY

-702 FTEKLILA
+702 FTEKLVLA
-710 TKTEF
+710 TRTEF
-715 GFLGAYNQELGIS
+715 GFLGAYNQDLGVS

-755 RGYSN
+755 RGYAN
-760 NSLSPQTGAT
+760 NSISPQTGAT

-791 YALAFLEAGNAWE
+791 YAHAFLEAGNAWE
-804 EFDNFNPFGVKRSVG
+804 KFENFNPFGVKRSVG
-819 IGVKIML
+819 IGIKIML

-836 GWGLDEVIGNPE
+836 GWGLDEIPANSE

>member
-1 MQYCAINKEREGLEK
+1 M
-16 QNKMLKKLFY
+16 
-26 LFTIIIFCNGN
+26 IFSNHFVN
-37 IIAQNS
+37 AQDSIVNT
-43 LQYNLIDYT
+43 NPIDYT
-52 QPKTFILSDIKI
+52 QPKDYILA
-64 TGSKYVNKSNII
+64 
-76 DISGLKIN
+76 DISIKGIKFLSQSTITDISALKIN
-84 NNIKVPGTDI
+84 QIISIPGNDI
-94 SSAINKLWQQ
+94 SIAINKLWKQ
-104 NLFSEIEI
+104 NLFSDIKIE
-112 KYDKIS
+112 YDKII
-118 NDSISLNIVLKEY
+118 NDSIYLNIILKEY

-137 KFIGKISKSDISTL
+137 KFKGDISKSNITTL
-151 KDDLQLMRGKILT
+151 KEDLKLMRGKVLT

-169 NSLNKIEK
+169 NSVNKIRK
-177 FYIDKGFYNV
+177 FYTDKGYLNV
-187 KVNHEI
+187 SVKHIVAK
-193 IEDSATANSSILIFD
+193 DSTSSNASILIFD
-208 INKNKKVKIKDII
+208 INKYDKVKIKDII
-221 VKGRKQIVN
+221 IYGRKEIVN
-230 NNKSFLNNKDTVYAI
+230 TNKSFLNNKDTVYAV
-245 SNYRLKKSMKET
+245 SNKRLKKSMKET

-273 ENYEEDKENI
+273 SNYEDDKNNI
-283 ISEYNNKG
+283 IEEYNNKG
-291 YRDAKIVKDSVYV
+291 YRDAKIINDTTYL
-304 NNDNTVTIEIV
+304 NEDNTITIEIT
-315 LDEGEPYLFGN
+315 LEEGEPYLFGDVSF
-326 INFVGNKKYTNDEL
+326 IGNTRYTNEEL
-340 LNQLGIDSGDVFN
+340 SSQLGIDKGDVFN

-361 FGTPEGTDISSLY
+361 FGSQEGTDISSLY
-374 LDNGYLFFNATPVEV
+374 LDDGYLFFNATPVEIA
-389 STNNNII
+389 TNNNTI
-396 DLDVRLYEGD
+396 DIEVRLYEGE
-406 QARINKVAVKG
+406 QARLNKISVQG

-469 ARNEVDVTYIVA
+469 ARNEVDVTYIVS

-506 FNNFSTRNIFNGSK
+506 FNNFSSRNIFNGSK
-520 WKPLP
+520 WRPLP

-531 LSLIARSNGAYYQ
+531 LSLTARSNGAYYQ
-544 NYNISFTEPWLG
+544 NYMMSFTEPWLG

-561 SLQVSLFKAISSNG
+561 SLSVSLSKSISSNG
-575 QQDDQRQEIQV
+575 LTGDERQEIQV
-586 TGISLGIGKRLKNPD
+586 SGLSLGIGKRLKNPD
-601 DYFTVYNGLNYMQY
+601 DYFTLYNGLNFIQY

-622 FFSFRNGVSNNVN
+622 FFSFRNGESNNVN
-635 YNITIGRNSVDQI
+635 YQVNLGRNSVDQL
-648 NFPRQGSNFLLTL
+648 NFPRQGSNFLLSI

-666 YSMFDDID
+666 YSMFDNID
-674 DYTSLTDQ
+674 DYSSLTDQ

-715 GFLGAYNQELGIS
+715 GFLGGYNDQLGIS

-804 EFDNFNPFGVKRSVG
+804 DFDNFNPFGIKRSVG

-836 GWGLDEVIGNPE
+836 GWGLDEIIGNPD

>member
-1 MQYCAINKEREGLEK
+1 M
-16 QNKMLKKLFY
+16 
-26 LFTIIIFCNGN
+26 IFSNHFVN
-37 IIAQNS
+37 AQDSIVNT
-43 LQYNLIDYT
+43 NPIDYT
-52 QPKTFILSDIKI
+52 QPKDYILA
-64 TGSKYVNKSNII
+64 
-76 DISGLKIN
+76 DISIKGIKFLSQSTITDISALKIN
-84 NNIKVPGTDI
+84 QIISIPGNDI
-94 SSAINKLWQQ
+94 SIAINKLWKQ
-104 NLFSEIEI
+104 NLFSDIKIE
-112 KYDKIS
+112 YDKII
-118 NDSISLNIVLKEY
+118 NDSIYLNIILKEY

-137 KFIGKISKSDISTL
+137 KFKGDISKSNITTL
-151 KDDLQLMRGKILT
+151 KEDLKLMRGKVLT

-169 NSLNKIEK
+169 NSVNKIRK
-177 FYIDKGFYNV
+177 FYTDKGYLNV
-187 KVNHEI
+187 SVKHIVAK
-193 IEDSATANSSILIFD
+193 DSTSANASILIFD
-208 INKNKKVKIKDII
+208 INKYDKVKIKDII
-221 VKGRKQIVN
+221 IYGRKEIVN
-230 NNKSFLNNKDTVYAI
+230 TNKSFFNNKDTVYAV
-245 SNYRLKKSMKET
+245 SNKRLKKSMKET

-273 ENYEEDKENI
+273 SNYEDDKNNI
-283 ISEYNNKG
+283 IEEYNNKG
-291 YRDAKIVKDSVYV
+291 YRDAKIINDTTYL
-304 NNDNTVTIEIV
+304 NEDNTITIEIT
-315 LDEGEPYLFGN
+315 LEEGEPYLFGDVSF
-326 INFVGNKKYTNDEL
+326 IGNTRYTNEEL
-340 LNQLGIDSGDVFN
+340 SSQLGIDKGDVFN

-361 FGTPEGTDISSLY
+361 FGSQEGTDISSLY
-374 LDNGYLFFNATPVEV
+374 LDDGYLFFNATPVEIA
-389 STNNNII
+389 TNNNTI
-396 DLDVRLYEGD
+396 DIEVRLYEGE
-406 QARINKVAVKG
+406 QARLNKISVQG

-469 ARNEVDVTYIVA
+469 ARNEVDVTYIVS

-506 FNNFSTRNIFNGSK
+506 FNNFSSRNIFNGSK
-520 WKPLP
+520 WRPLP

-531 LSLIARSNGAYYQ
+531 LSLTARSNGAYYQ
-544 NYNISFTEPWLG
+544 NYMMSFTEPWLG

-561 SLQVSLFKAISSNG
+561 SLSVSLSKSISSNG
-575 QQDDQRQEIQV
+575 LTGDERQEIQV
-586 TGISLGIGKRLKNPD
+586 SGLSLGIGKRLKNPD
-601 DYFTVYNGLNYMQY
+601 DYFTLYNGLNFIQY

-622 FFSFRNGVSNNVN
+622 FFSFRNGESNNVN
-635 YNITIGRNSVDQI
+635 YQVNLGRNSVDQL
-648 NFPRQGSNFLLTL
+648 NFPRQGSNFLLSI

-666 YSMFDDID
+666 YSMFDNVN
-674 DYTSLTDQ
+674 DYSSLTDQ

-715 GFLGAYNQELGIS
+715 GFLGGYNDQLGIS

-804 EFDNFNPFGVKRSVG
+804 NFDNFNPFGIKRSVG

-836 GWGLDEVIGNPE
+836 GWGLDEIIGNPD

>member
-1 MQYCAINKEREGLEK
+1 MVT
-16 QNKMLKKLFY
+16 QNNMLKKIVVIFSITSLICTNLF
-26 LFTIIIFCNGN
+26 
-37 IIAQNS
+37 AQDS
-43 LQYNLIDYT
+43 LQFFIDYT
-52 QPKTFILSDIKI
+52 KPKEFVLSNVNIVGTKF
-64 TGSKYVNKSNII
+64 VNKSNIL
-76 DISGLKIN
+76 DITSLKIN
-84 NNIKVPGTDI
+84 QKIKIPGSEI

-112 KYDKIS
+112 EYDEINK
-118 NDSISLNIVLKEY
+118 DSISLNIVLKEY

-137 KFIGKISKSDISTL
+137 KFIGNISKSNISTL
-151 KDDLQLMRGKILT
+151 KDDLKLARGKILT

-169 NSLNKIEK
+169 NSINKIKK
-177 FYIDKGFYNV
+177 FYTDKGFLKIDV
-187 KVNHEI
+187 KHEI
-193 IEDSATANSSILIFD
+193 VEDTLTLNSSILIFE
-208 INKNKKVKIKDII
+208 INKNKKVKIRDII
-221 VKGRKQIVN
+221 IKGRKQIVN
-230 NNKSFLNNKDTVYAI
+230 KNKSIINNKDTVYAL

-267 VSKFIK
+267 ASKFIK
-273 ENYEEDKENI
+273 ENYEADKENI
-283 ISEYNNKG
+283 ISEYNNRG
-291 YRDAKIVKDSVYV
+291 YRDAKILNDTIYYNS
-304 NNDNTVTIEIV
+304 DNTITIEIT

-326 INFVGNKKYTNDEL
+326 INFIGNKKYTNSEL
-340 LNQLGIDSGDVFN
+340 LNQLSIDSGDVFN

-389 STNNNII
+389 STTDNII
-396 DLDVRLYEGD
+396 DLEIRLYEGD
-406 QARINKVAVKG
+406 QARINKVSVKG

-469 ARNEVDVTYIVA
+469 ARNEVDVTYVVA

-492 GWGGGRVVGSLGLT
+492 GWGGGRVVGSLGFT
-506 FNNFSTRNIFNGSK
+506 FNNFSSRNLFNGSK
-520 WKPLP
+520 WRPLP

-531 LSLIARSNGAYYQ
+531 LSLVARSNGVYYQ
-544 NYNISFTEPWLG
+544 NYNISFVEPWLG

-561 SLQVSLFKAISSNG
+561 SLQVSVFRAISSNG
-575 QQDDQRQEIQV
+575 LQDEQRQEIQV
-586 TGISLGIGKRLKNPD
+586 TGLSFGVGKRLKNPD
-601 DYFTVYNGLNYMQY
+601 DYFTVYNGLNFMQY

-635 YNITIGRNSVDQI
+635 YNINIGRNSVDQI
-648 NFPRQGSNFLLTL
+648 NFPRQGSNFLLSL

-674 DYTSLTDQ
+674 DYSTLSDQ
-682 EKYKWVEY
+682 EKFEWVEY

-702 FTEKLILA
+702 FTEKLVLA
-710 TKTEF
+710 TRTEF
-715 GFLGAYNQELGIS
+715 GFLGAYNQDLGVS

-755 RGYSN
+755 RGYAN
-760 NSLSPQTGAT
+760 NSISPQTGAT

-791 YALAFLEAGNAWE
+791 YAHAFLEAGNAWE
-804 EFDNFNPFGVKRSVG
+804 KFENFNPFGVKRSVG
-819 IGVKIML
+819 IGIKIML

-836 GWGLDEVIGNPE
+836 GWGLDEIPGNSE

>member
-1 MQYCAINKEREGLEK
+1 MKIKLLLIFLVMIFSNHFIN
-16 QNKMLKKLFY
+16 
-26 LFTIIIFCNGN
+26 
-37 IIAQNS
+37 AQDSIVNT
-43 LQYNLIDYT
+43 IDYT
-52 QPKTFILSDIKI
+52 QPKDYILA
-64 TGSKYVNKSNII
+64 
-76 DISGLKIN
+76 DISIKGIKFLSKSTITDISALKIN
-84 NNIKVPGTDI
+84 QIISIPGNDI
-94 SSAINKLWQQ
+94 SIAINKLWKQ
-104 NLFSEIEI
+104 NLFSDIKIE
-112 KYDKIS
+112 YDKII
-118 NDSISLNIVLKEY
+118 NDSIYLNIILKEY

-137 KFIGKISKSDISTL
+137 KFKGDISKSNITTL
-151 KDDLQLMRGKILT
+151 KDDLKLMRGKVLT

-169 NSLNKIEK
+169 NSVNKIRK
-177 FYIDKGFYNV
+177 FYTDKGYLNV
-187 KVNHEI
+187 SVKHIVAK
-193 IEDSATANSSILIFD
+193 DSTSANASILIFD
-208 INKNKKVKIKDII
+208 INKYDKVKIKDII
-221 VKGRKQIVN
+221 VYGRKEIVN
-230 NNKSFLNNKDTVYAI
+230 TNKSFFNNKDTVYAI
-245 SNYRLKKSMKET
+245 SNKRLKKSMKET

-267 VSKFIK
+267 VSKFINS
-273 ENYEEDKENI
+273 NYEDDKNNI
-283 ISEYNNKG
+283 IEEYNNKG
-291 YRDAKIVKDSVYV
+291 YRDAKIINDTTYL
-304 NNDNTVTIEIV
+304 NEDNTITIEIT
-315 LDEGEPYLFGN
+315 LEEGEPYLFGD
-326 INFVGNKKYTNDEL
+326 ISFIGNTRYTNEQL
-340 LNQLGIDSGDVFN
+340 SSQLGIDKGEVFN

-361 FGTPEGTDISSLY
+361 FGSQEGTDISSLY
-374 LDNGYLFFNATPVEV
+374 LNDGYLFFNATPVEIA
-389 STNNNII
+389 TNNNTI
-396 DLDVRLYEGD
+396 DIEVRLYEGE
-406 QARINKVAVKG
+406 QARLNKISVQG

-469 ARNEVDVTYIVA
+469 ARNEVDITYIVS

-506 FNNFSTRNIFNGSK
+506 FNNFSSRNIFNGSK
-520 WKPLP
+520 WRPLP

-531 LSLIARSNGAYYQ
+531 LSLTARSNGAYYQ
-544 NYNISFTEPWLG
+544 NYMMSFTEPWLG

-561 SLQVSLFKAISSNG
+561 SLSVSLSKSVSSNG
-575 QQDDQRQEIQV
+575 LTGDERQEIQV
-586 TGISLGIGKRLKNPD
+586 SGLSLGIGKRLKNPD
-601 DYFTVYNGLNYMQY
+601 DYFTLYNGLNFIQY

-622 FFSFRNGVSNNVN
+622 FFSFRNGESNNVN
-635 YNITIGRNSVDQI
+635 YQINLGRNSVDQL
-648 NFPRQGSNFLLTL
+648 NYPRQGSNFLLSI

-666 YSMFDDID
+666 YSMFDNVD
-674 DYTSLTDQ
+674 DYSSLTDQ

-715 GFLGAYNQELGIS
+715 GFLGGYNDQLGIS

-804 EFDNFNPFGVKRSVG
+804 DFDNFNPFGIKRSVG

-836 GWGLDEVIGNPE
+836 GWGLDEIIGNPD

>member
-1 MQYCAINKEREGLEK
+1 MVTLYN
-16 QNKMLKKLFY
+16 MTKK
-26 LFTIIIFCNGN
+26 IIFIFFIICYSATTNG
-37 IIAQNS
+37 QDS
-43 LQYNLIDYT
+43 LVQPFIDYT
-52 QPKTFILSDIKI
+52 QPKEYVLSKISIKG
-64 TGSKYVNKSNII
+64 TNYVNKSNII

-84 NNIKVPGTDI
+84 QKITIPSSDI
-94 SSAINKLWQQ
+94 SNAINKLWQQ
-104 NLFSEIEI
+104 NLFSEIDI
-112 KYDKIS
+112 KLDKTF
-118 NDSISLNIVLKEY
+118 NDSITLDIVLKEY

-137 KFIGKISKSDISTL
+137 KFKGDISKSNISTL
-151 KDDLQLMRGKILT
+151 KEDLQLMRGKILT

-169 NSLNKIEK
+169 NSVNKIEK
-177 FYIDKGFYNV
+177 FYIDKGFLNTDV
-187 KVNHEI
+187 KFSITN
-193 IEDSATANSSILIFD
+193 DTLTSNSSILIFD

-221 VKGRKQIVN
+221 IYGRNEIVN
-230 NNKSFLNNKDTVYAI
+230 KNKSFFNNKDTVYAL
-245 SNYRLKKSMKET
+245 SNRKLKKSMKET

-273 ENYEEDKENI
+273 SNYEEDKENI

-291 YRDAKIVKDSVYV
+291 YRDAKITNDTIYL
-304 NNDNTVTIEIV
+304 NDDNTVTIEIT
-315 LDEGEPYLFGN
+315 LDEGDPYLFGN
-326 INFVGNKKYTNDEL
+326 INFIGNTKYTNKEL

-353 QSILDSRL
+353 QSILDARL
-361 FGTPEGTDISSLY
+361 FGSQEGNDISSLY
-374 LDNGYLFFNATPVEV
+374 LDDGYLFFNATPVEV
-389 STNNNII
+389 STNNNSI
-396 DLDVRLYEGD
+396 DLEIRLYEGN
-406 QARINKVAVKG
+406 QARINKVSVKG

-427 RELRTRPG
+427 RELRTKPG

-462 VKIDPNP
+462 VKIDPKP
-469 ARNEVDVTYIVA
+469 ARNEVDITYIVS

-506 FNNFSTRNIFNGSK
+506 FNNFSSRNIFNGSK
-520 WKPLP
+520 WRPLP

-561 SLQVSLFKAISSNG
+561 SLQVSLYRSVSSNG
-575 QQDDQRQEIQV
+575 LTDDQRQEIQV
-586 TGISLGIGKRLKNPD
+586 SGLSLGIGKRLKKPD
-601 DYFTVYNGLNYMQY
+601 DYFGIYNGLNFVQY

-622 FFSFRNGVSNNVN
+622 FFSFRNGESNNIN
-635 YNITIGRNSVDQI
+635 YNINITRNSIDQI
-648 NFPRQGSNFLLTL
+648 NFPRQGSNFILSL

-666 YSMFDDID
+666 YSMFDDVD
-674 DYTSLTDQ
+674 DYSSLSDQ
-682 EKYKWVEY
+682 EKYEWVEY

-702 FTEKLILA
+702 FTEKLVLA

-715 GFLGAYNQELGIS
+715 GFLGAYNEQLGVS

-770 IYNKYTAEIRY
+770 IYNKYTAELRY

-804 EFDNFNPFGVKRSVG
+804 KFDDFNPFGVKRSAG
-819 IGVKIML
+819 IGIKIML

-836 GWGLDEVIGNPE
+836 GWGLDEIIGNPD

>member
-1 MQYCAINKEREGLEK
+1 MKIKLLLILVVMILSNHFIN
-16 QNKMLKKLFY
+16 
-26 LFTIIIFCNGN
+26 
-37 IIAQNS
+37 AQDSIVNT
-43 LQYNLIDYT
+43 NPIDYT
-52 QPKTFILSDIKI
+52 QPKD
-64 TGSKYVNKSNII
+64 YVLA
-76 DISGLKIN
+76 DISIKGIKFLSKSTITDISALKIN
-84 NNIKVPGTDI
+84 QIISIPGNDI
-94 SSAINKLWQQ
+94 SIAINKLWKQ
-104 NLFSEIEI
+104 NLFSDIKIE
-112 KYDKIS
+112 YDKII
-118 NDSISLNIVLKEY
+118 NDSIYLNIILKEY

-137 KFIGKISKSDISTL
+137 KFKGDISKSNITTL
-151 KDDLQLMRGKILT
+151 KEDLKLMRGKVLT

-169 NSLNKIEK
+169 NSINKIRK
-177 FYIDKGFYNV
+177 FYTDKGFFNV
-187 KVNHEI
+187 SVKHIVAK
-193 IEDSATANSSILIFD
+193 DSASANATILIFD
-208 INKNKKVKIKDII
+208 INKYDKVKIKDII
-221 VKGRKQIVN
+221 IYGRKEIIN
-230 NNKSFLNNKDTVYAI
+230 TNKSFFNNKDTVYAV
-245 SNYRLKKSMKET
+245 SSKRLKKSMKET

-273 ENYEEDKENI
+273 SNYEDDKNNI
-283 ISEYNNKG
+283 IEEYNNKG
-291 YRDAKIVKDSVYV
+291 YRDAKIINDTTYL
-304 NNDNTVTIEIV
+304 NEDNTITIEIT
-315 LDEGEPYLFGN
+315 LEEGEPYLFGDVS
-326 INFVGNKKYTNDEL
+326 FVGNTRYTNEEL
-340 LNQLGIDSGDVFN
+340 SSQLGIEKGDVFN

-361 FGTPEGTDISSLY
+361 FGSQEGTDISSLY
-374 LDNGYLFFNATPVEV
+374 LDDGYLFFNATPVEIA
-389 STNNNII
+389 TNNNTI
-396 DLDVRLYEGD
+396 DIEVRLYEGE
-406 QARINKVAVKG
+406 QARLNKISVQG

-469 ARNEVDVTYIVA
+469 ARNEVDVTYIVS

-506 FNNFSTRNIFNGSK
+506 FNNFSSRNIFNGSK
-520 WKPLP
+520 WRPLP

-531 LSLIARSNGAYYQ
+531 LSLTARSNGAYYQ
-544 NYNISFTEPWLG
+544 NYMMSFTEPWLG

-561 SLQVSLFKAISSNG
+561 SLSVSLSKSISSNG
-575 QQDDQRQEIQV
+575 LDGDERQEIQV
-586 TGISLGIGKRLKNPD
+586 SGLSLGIGKRLKNPD
-601 DYFTVYNGLNYMQY
+601 DYFTLYNGLNFIQY

-622 FFSFRNGVSNNVN
+622 FFSFRNGESNNVN
-635 YNITIGRNSVDQI
+635 YQVNLGRNSVDQL
-648 NFPRQGSNFLLTL
+648 NFPRQGSNFLMSI

-666 YSMFDDID
+666 YSMFDNVE
-674 DYTSLTDQ
+674 DYSSLTDQ

-715 GFLGAYNQELGIS
+715 GFLGGYNDQLGIS

-804 EFDNFNPFGVKRSVG
+804 DFDNFNPFGIKRSVG
-819 IGVKIML
+819 VGVKIML

-836 GWGLDEVIGNPE
+836 GWGLDEIIGNPD

>member
-1 MQYCAINKEREGLEK
+1 MVTLYN
-16 QNKMLKKLFY
+16 MTKK
-26 LFTIIIFCNGN
+26 IIFIFFIICYSATTNG
-37 IIAQNS
+37 QDS
-43 LQYNLIDYT
+43 LVQPFIDYT
-52 QPKTFILSDIKI
+52 QPKEYVLSKISIKG
-64 TGSKYVNKSNII
+64 TTYVNKSNII

-84 NNIKVPGTDI
+84 QKITIPSSDI
-94 SSAINKLWQQ
+94 SNAINKLWQQ
-104 NLFSEIEI
+104 NLFSEIDI
-112 KYDKIS
+112 TLDKIF
-118 NDSISLNIVLKEY
+118 NDSITLDIVLKEY

-137 KFIGKISKSDISTL
+137 KFKGDISKSNISTL
-151 KDDLQLMRGKILT
+151 KEDLQLMRGKILT

-169 NSLNKIEK
+169 NSVNKIEK
-177 FYIDKGFYNV
+177 FYIDKGFLNTDV
-187 KVNHEI
+187 KFFITN
-193 IEDSATANSSILIFD
+193 DTLTSNSSILIFD

-221 VKGRKQIVN
+221 IYGRNEIVN
-230 NNKSFLNNKDTVYAI
+230 KNKSFFNNKDTVYAL
-245 SNYRLKKSMKET
+245 SNRKLKKSMKET

-273 ENYEEDKENI
+273 SNYEEDKENI
-283 ISEYNNKG
+283 VSEYNNKG
-291 YRDAKIVKDSVYV
+291 YRDAKITNDTIYL
-304 NNDNTVTIEIV
+304 NDDNTVTIEIT
-315 LDEGEPYLFGN
+315 LDEGDPYLFGN
-326 INFVGNKKYTNDEL
+326 INFIGNTKYTNEEL

-353 QSILDSRL
+353 QSILDARL
-361 FGTPEGTDISSLY
+361 FGSQEGNDISSLY
-374 LDNGYLFFNATPVEV
+374 LDDGYLFFNATPVEV
-389 STNNNII
+389 STNNNCI
-396 DLDVRLYEGD
+396 DLEIRLYEGN
-406 QARINKVAVKG
+406 QARINKVSVKG

-427 RELRTRPG
+427 RELRTKPG

-462 VKIDPNP
+462 VKIDPKP
-469 ARNEVDVTYIVA
+469 ARNEVDITYIVS

-506 FNNFSTRNIFNGSK
+506 FNNFSSRNIFNGSK
-520 WKPLP
+520 WRPLP

-561 SLQVSLFKAISSNG
+561 SLQVSLYRSVSSNG
-575 QQDDQRQEIQV
+575 LTDDQRQEIQV
-586 TGISLGIGKRLKNPD
+586 SGLSLGIGKRLKKPD
-601 DYFTVYNGLNYMQY
+601 DYFGIYNGLNFVQY

-622 FFSFRNGVSNNVN
+622 FFSFRNGESNNIN
-635 YNITIGRNSVDQI
+635 YNINITRNSIDQI
-648 NFPRQGSNFLLTL
+648 NFPRQGSNFILSL

-666 YSMFDDID
+666 YSMFDDVD
-674 DYTSLTDQ
+674 DYSSLSDQ
-682 EKYKWVEY
+682 EKYEWVEY

-702 FTEKLILA
+702 FTEKLVLA

-715 GFLGAYNQELGIS
+715 GFLGAYNEQLGVS

-770 IYNKYTAEIRY
+770 IYNKYTAELRY

-804 EFDNFNPFGVKRSVG
+804 KFDDFNPFGVKRSAG
-819 IGVKIML
+819 IGIKIML

-836 GWGLDEVIGNPE
+836 GWGLDEIIGNPD

>member
-1 MQYCAINKEREGLEK
+1 MKI
-16 QNKMLKKLFY
+16 KL
-26 LFTIIIFCNGN
+26 LLIFLVMIFSNHFVN
-37 IIAQNS
+37 AQDSIVNT
-43 LQYNLIDYT
+43 NPIDYT
-52 QPKTFILSDIKI
+52 QPKD
-64 TGSKYVNKSNII
+64 YVLA
-76 DISGLKIN
+76 DISIKGIKFLSKSTITDISALKIN
-84 NNIKVPGTDI
+84 QIISIPGNDI
-94 SSAINKLWQQ
+94 SIAINKLWKQ
-104 NLFSEIEI
+104 NLFSDIKIE
-112 KYDKIS
+112 YDKII
-118 NDSISLNIVLKEY
+118 NDSIYLNIILKEY

-137 KFIGKISKSDISTL
+137 KFKGDISKSNITTL
-151 KDDLQLMRGKILT
+151 KEDLKLMRGKVLT

-169 NSLNKIEK
+169 NSVNKIRK
-177 FYIDKGFYNV
+177 FYTDKGYLNV
-187 KVNHEI
+187 SVKHIVAK
-193 IEDSATANSSILIFD
+193 DSTSANASILIFD
-208 INKNKKVKIKDII
+208 INKYDKVKIKDII
-221 VKGRKQIVN
+221 IYGRKEIVN
-230 NNKSFLNNKDTVYAI
+230 TNKSFFNNKDTVYAV
-245 SNYRLKKSMKET
+245 SNKRLKKSMKET

-273 ENYEEDKENI
+273 SNYEDDKNNI
-283 ISEYNNKG
+283 IEEYNNKG
-291 YRDAKIVKDSVYV
+291 YRDAKIINDTTYL
-304 NNDNTVTIEIV
+304 NEDNTITIEIT
-315 LDEGEPYLFGN
+315 LEEGEPYLFGDVSF
-326 INFVGNKKYTNDEL
+326 IGNTRYTNEEL
-340 LNQLGIDSGDVFN
+340 SSQLGIDKGDVFN

-361 FGTPEGTDISSLY
+361 FGSQEGTDISSLY
-374 LDNGYLFFNATPVEV
+374 LDDGYLFFNATPVEIA
-389 STNNNII
+389 TNNNTI
-396 DLDVRLYEGD
+396 DIEVRLYEGE
-406 QARINKVAVKG
+406 QARLNKISVQG

-469 ARNEVDVTYIVA
+469 ARNEVDVTYIVS

-506 FNNFSTRNIFNGSK
+506 FNNFSSRNIFNGSK
-520 WKPLP
+520 WRPLP

-531 LSLIARSNGAYYQ
+531 LSLTARSNGAYYQ
-544 NYNISFTEPWLG
+544 NYMMSFTEPWLG

-561 SLQVSLFKAISSNG
+561 SLSVSLSKSISSNG
-575 QQDDQRQEIQV
+575 LTGDERQEIQV
-586 TGISLGIGKRLKNPD
+586 SGLSLGIGKRLKNPD
-601 DYFTVYNGLNYMQY
+601 DYFTLYNGLNFIQY

-622 FFSFRNGVSNNVN
+622 FFSFRNGESNNVN
-635 YNITIGRNSVDQI
+635 YQVNLGRNSVDQL
-648 NFPRQGSNFLLTL
+648 NFPRQGSNFLLSI

-666 YSMFDDID
+666 YSMFDNID
-674 DYTSLTDQ
+674 DYSSLTDQ

-715 GFLGAYNQELGIS
+715 GFLGGYNDQLGIS

-770 IYNKYTAEIRY
+770 IYNKYTAELRY

-804 EFDNFNPFGVKRSVG
+804 DFDNFNPFGIKRSVG

-836 GWGLDEVIGNPE
+836 GWGLDEIIGNPD

>member
-1 MQYCAINKEREGLEK
+1 MKVKLLLTLIVMILSNHFVNAQDSIVNINPV
-16 QNKMLKKLFY
+16 
-26 LFTIIIFCNGN
+26 
-37 IIAQNS
+37 
-43 LQYNLIDYT
+43 DYT
-52 QPKTFILSDIKI
+52 QPKDYILA
-64 TGSKYVNKSNII
+64 
-76 DISGLKIN
+76 DISIKGIKFLSKSTITDISALKIN
-84 NNIKVPGTDI
+84 QIISVPGNDI
-94 SSAINKLWQQ
+94 SIAINKLWKQ
-104 NLFSEIEI
+104 NLFSDIKIE
-112 KYDKIS
+112 YDKVI
-118 NDSISLNIVLKEY
+118 NDSIYLNIILKEY

-137 KFIGKISKSDISTL
+137 KFKGDISKSNITTL
-151 KDDLQLMRGKILT
+151 KEDLNLMRGKVLT

-169 NSLNKIEK
+169 NSVNKIRK
-177 FYIDKGFYNV
+177 FYTDKGFFNISV
-187 KVNHEI
+187 KHIVAK
-193 IEDSATANSSILIFD
+193 DSASANGSILIFD
-208 INKNKKVKIKDII
+208 INKYDKVKIKDII
-221 VKGRKQIVN
+221 IYGRKEMVN
-230 NNKSFLNNKDTVYAI
+230 TNKSFFNNKDTVYAV
-245 SNYRLKKSMKET
+245 SNKRLKKSMKET

-273 ENYEEDKENI
+273 SNYEDDKSNI
-283 ISEYNNKG
+283 IVEYNNKG
-291 YRDAKIVKDSVYV
+291 YRDAKIINDTTYL
-304 NNDNTVTIEIV
+304 NEDNTITIEIT
-315 LDEGEPYLFGN
+315 LEEGEPYLFGDVS
-326 INFVGNKKYTNDEL
+326 FVGNTRYTNEEL
-340 LNQLGIDSGDVFN
+340 SAQLGIDKGDVFN

-361 FGTPEGTDISSLY
+361 FGSQEGTDISSLY
-374 LDNGYLFFNATPVEV
+374 LDDGYLFFNATPVEIA
-389 STNNNII
+389 TNNNTI
-396 DLDVRLYEGD
+396 DIEVRLYEGE
-406 QARINKVAVKG
+406 QARLNKISVQG

-469 ARNEVDVTYIVA
+469 ARNEVDVTYIVS

-506 FNNFSTRNIFNGSK
+506 FNNFSSRNIFNGSK
-520 WKPLP
+520 WRPLP

-531 LSLIARSNGAYYQ
+531 LSLTARSNGAYYQ
-544 NYNISFTEPWLG
+544 NYMMSFTEPWLG

-561 SLQVSLFKAISSNG
+561 SLSVSLSKSISSNG
-575 QQDDQRQEIQV
+575 LNGDERQEIQV
-586 TGISLGIGKRLKNPD
+586 SGLSLGIGKRLKNPD
-601 DYFTVYNGLNYMQY
+601 DYFTLYNGLNFIQY

-622 FFSFRNGVSNNVN
+622 FFSFRNGESNNVN
-635 YNITIGRNSVDQI
+635 YQVNIGRNSVDQL
-648 NFPRQGSNFLLTL
+648 NFPRQGSNFLMSI

-666 YSMFDDID
+666 YSIFDNVD
-674 DYTSLTDQ
+674 DYSSLTDQ

-715 GFLGAYNQELGIS
+715 GFLGGYNDQLGIS

-804 EFDNFNPFGVKRSVG
+804 DFDNFNPFGVKRSVG

-836 GWGLDEVIGNPE
+836 GWGLDEIVGNPD

>member
-1 MQYCAINKEREGLEK
+1 MVT
-16 QNKMLKKLFY
+16 QNNMLKKIAVIFAITSLICSNLF
-26 LFTIIIFCNGN
+26 
-37 IIAQNS
+37 AQDS
-43 LQYNLIDYT
+43 LQFFIDYT
-52 QPKTFILSDIKI
+52 KPKEFVLSNVNIVGTKF
-64 TGSKYVNKSNII
+64 VNKSNVL
-76 DISGLKIN
+76 DITSLKIN
-84 NNIKVPGTDI
+84 QKIKIPGSEI

-112 KYDKIS
+112 EYDEINK
-118 NDSISLNIVLKEY
+118 DSISLNIVLKEY

-137 KFIGKISKSDISTL
+137 KFIGNISKSNISTL
-151 KDDLQLMRGKILT
+151 KDDLKLARGKILT

-169 NSLNKIEK
+169 NSINKIKK
-177 FYIDKGFYNV
+177 FYTDKGFLKIDV
-187 KVNHEI
+187 KHKIV
-193 IEDSATANSSILIFD
+193 EDTLTLNSSILIFE
-208 INKNKKVKIKDII
+208 INKNKKVKIKDIVI
-221 VKGRKQIVN
+221 KGRKQIVN
-230 NNKSFLNNKDTVYAI
+230 KNKSIINNKDTVYAL

-267 VSKFIK
+267 ASKFIK
-273 ENYEEDKENI
+273 ENYEADKENI
-283 ISEYNNKG
+283 ISEYNNRG
-291 YRDAKIVKDSVYV
+291 YRDAKILNDTIYYNS
-304 NNDNTVTIEIV
+304 DNTITVEIT

-326 INFVGNKKYTNDEL
+326 INFIGNKKYTNSEL
-340 LNQLGIDSGDVFN
+340 LNQLSIDSGDVFN

-389 STNNNII
+389 STTDNII
-396 DLDVRLYEGD
+396 DLEIRLYEGD
-406 QARINKVAVKG
+406 QARINKVSVKG

-469 ARNEVDVTYIVA
+469 ARNEVDVTYVVA

-492 GWGGGRVVGSLGLT
+492 GWGGGRVVGSLGFT
-506 FNNFSTRNIFNGSK
+506 FNNFSSRNLFNGSK
-520 WKPLP
+520 WRPLP

-531 LSLIARSNGAYYQ
+531 LSLVARSNGVYYQ
-544 NYNISFTEPWLG
+544 NYNISFVEPWLG

-561 SLQVSLFKAISSNG
+561 SLQVSVFRAISSNG
-575 QQDDQRQEIQV
+575 LQDEQRQEIQV
-586 TGISLGIGKRLKNPD
+586 TGLSFGVGKRLKNPD
-601 DYFTVYNGLNYMQY
+601 DYFTVYNGLNFMQY

-635 YNITIGRNSVDQI
+635 YNINIGRNSVDQI
-648 NFPRQGSNFLLTL
+648 NFPRQGSNFLLSL

-674 DYTSLTDQ
+674 DYSALSDQ
-682 EKYKWVEY
+682 EKFEWVEY

-702 FTEKLILA
+702 FTEKLVLA
-710 TKTEF
+710 TRTEF
-715 GFLGAYNQELGIS
+715 GFLGAYNQDLGVS

-755 RGYSN
+755 RGYAN
-760 NSLSPQTGAT
+760 NSISPQTGAT

-791 YALAFLEAGNAWE
+791 YAHAFLEAGNAWE
-804 EFDNFNPFGVKRSVG
+804 KFENFNPFGVKRSVG
-819 IGVKIML
+819 IGIKIML

-836 GWGLDEVIGNPE
+836 GWGLDEIPGNSE

>member
-1 MQYCAINKEREGLEK
+1 M
-16 QNKMLKKLFY
+16 
-26 LFTIIIFCNGN
+26 IFSNRFVN
-37 IIAQNS
+37 AQDSIVNT
-43 LQYNLIDYT
+43 NPIDYT
-52 QPKTFILSDIKI
+52 QPKDYILA
-64 TGSKYVNKSNII
+64 
-76 DISGLKIN
+76 DISIKGIKFLSKSTITDISALKIN
-84 NNIKVPGTDI
+84 QIISIPGNDI
-94 SSAINKLWQQ
+94 SIAINKLWKQ
-104 NLFSEIEI
+104 NLFSDIKIE
-112 KYDKIS
+112 YDKII
-118 NDSISLNIVLKEY
+118 NDSIYLNIILKEY

-137 KFIGKISKSDISTL
+137 KFKGDISKSNITTL
-151 KDDLQLMRGKILT
+151 KEDLKLMRGKVLT

-169 NSLNKIEK
+169 NSVNKIRK
-177 FYIDKGFYNV
+177 FYTDKGYSNV
-187 KVNHEI
+187 SVKYIVAK
-193 IEDSATANSSILIFD
+193 DSISANASILIFD
-208 INKNKKVKIKDII
+208 INKYDKVKIKDII
-221 VKGRKQIVN
+221 IYGRKEIVN
-230 NNKSFLNNKDTVYAI
+230 TNKSFFNNKDTVYAV
-245 SNYRLKKSMKET
+245 SNKRLKKSMKET

-273 ENYEEDKENI
+273 SNYEDDKNNI
-283 ISEYNNKG
+283 IEEYNNKG
-291 YRDAKIVKDSVYV
+291 YRDAKIINDTTYLNK
-304 NNDNTVTIEIV
+304 DNTITIEIT
-315 LDEGEPYLFGN
+315 LEEGEPYLFGDVSF
-326 INFVGNKKYTNDEL
+326 IGNTRYTNEEL
-340 LNQLGIDSGDVFN
+340 SLQLGIDKGDVFN

-361 FGTPEGTDISSLY
+361 FGSQEGTDISSLY
-374 LDNGYLFFNATPVEV
+374 LDDGYLFFNATPVEIA
-389 STNNNII
+389 TNNNTI
-396 DLDVRLYEGD
+396 DIEVRLYEGE
-406 QARINKVAVKG
+406 QARLNKISVQG

-469 ARNEVDVTYIVA
+469 ARNEVDVTYIVS

-506 FNNFSTRNIFNGSK
+506 FNNFSSRNIFNGSK
-520 WKPLP
+520 WRPLP

-531 LSLIARSNGAYYQ
+531 LSLTARSNGAYYQ
-544 NYNISFTEPWLG
+544 NYMMSFTEPWLG

-561 SLQVSLFKAISSNG
+561 SLSVSLSKSISSNG
-575 QQDDQRQEIQV
+575 LTGDERQEIQV
-586 TGISLGIGKRLKNPD
+586 SGLSLGIGKRLKNPD
-601 DYFTVYNGLNYMQY
+601 DYFTLYNGLNFIQY

-622 FFSFRNGVSNNVN
+622 FFSFRNGESNNVN
-635 YNITIGRNSVDQI
+635 YQVNLGRNSVDQL
-648 NFPRQGSNFLLTL
+648 NFPRQGSNFLLSI

-666 YSMFDDID
+666 YSMFDNID
-674 DYTSLTDQ
+674 DYSSLTDQ

-715 GFLGAYNQELGIS
+715 GFLGGYNDQLGIS

-770 IYNKYTAEIRY
+770 IYNKYTAELRY

-804 EFDNFNPFGVKRSVG
+804 DFDNFNPFGIKRSVG

-836 GWGLDEVIGNPE
+836 GWGLDEIIGNPD

>member
-1 MQYCAINKEREGLEK
+1 MVLSNHFIN
-16 QNKMLKKLFY
+16 
-26 LFTIIIFCNGN
+26 
-37 IIAQNS
+37 AQNS
-43 LQYNLIDYT
+43 MVSTNPIDYT
-52 QPKTFILSDIKI
+52 QPKD
-64 TGSKYVNKSNII
+64 YVLA
-76 DISGLKIN
+76 DISIKGIKFLSKSTITDISALKIN
-84 NNIKVPGTDI
+84 QIISIPGNDI
-94 SSAINKLWQQ
+94 SIAINKLWKQ
-104 NLFSEIEI
+104 NLFSDIKIE
-112 KYDKIS
+112 YDKII
-118 NDSISLNIVLKEY
+118 NDSIYLNIILKEY

-137 KFIGKISKSDISTL
+137 KFKGDISKSNITTL
-151 KDDLQLMRGKILT
+151 KEDLKLMRGKVLT

-169 NSLNKIEK
+169 NSVNKIRK
-177 FYIDKGFYNV
+177 FYTDKGFFNV
-187 KVNHEI
+187 SVKHIVAK
-193 IEDSATANSSILIFD
+193 DSASANATILIFD
-208 INKNKKVKIKDII
+208 INKYDKVKIKDII
-221 VKGRKQIVN
+221 IYGRKEIVN
-230 NNKSFLNNKDTVYAI
+230 NNKSFFNNRDTVYAV
-245 SNYRLKKSMKET
+245 SSKRLKKSMKET

-273 ENYEEDKENI
+273 SNYEDDKNNI
-283 ISEYNNKG
+283 IEEYNNKG
-291 YRDAKIVKDSVYV
+291 YRDAKIINDTTYL
-304 NNDNTVTIEIV
+304 NEDNTITIEIT
-315 LDEGEPYLFGN
+315 LEEGEPYLFGDVS
-326 INFVGNKKYTNDEL
+326 FVGNTKFTNEEL
-340 LNQLGIDSGDVFN
+340 SSQLGIDKGDVFN

-361 FGTPEGTDISSLY
+361 FGSQEVTDISSLY
-374 LDNGYLFFNATPVEV
+374 LDDGYLFFNATPVEIA
-389 STNNNII
+389 TNNNTI
-396 DLDVRLYEGD
+396 DIEVRLYEGE
-406 QARINKVAVKG
+406 QARLNKISVKG

-469 ARNEVDVTYIVA
+469 ARNEVDVTYIVS

-506 FNNFSTRNIFNGSK
+506 FNNFSSRNIFNGSK
-520 WKPLP
+520 WRPLP

-531 LSLIARSNGAYYQ
+531 LSLTARSNGAYYQ
-544 NYNISFTEPWLG
+544 NYMMSFTEPWLG

-561 SLQVSLFKAISSNG
+561 SLSVSLSKSISSNG
-575 QQDDQRQEIQV
+575 LNGDERQEIQV
-586 TGISLGIGKRLKNPD
+586 SGLSLGIGKRLKNPD
-601 DYFTVYNGLNYMQY
+601 DYFTLYNGLNFIQY

-622 FFSFRNGVSNNVN
+622 FFSFRNGESNNVN
-635 YNITIGRNSVDQI
+635 YQVNLGRNSVDQL
-648 NFPRQGSNFLLTL
+648 NFPRQGSNFLMSI

-666 YSMFDDID
+666 YSMFDNVD
-674 DYTSLTDQ
+674 DYSSLTDQ

-715 GFLGAYNQELGIS
+715 GFLGGYNDQLGIS

-760 NSLSPQTGAT
+760 NSISPQTGAT

-804 EFDNFNPFGVKRSVG
+804 DFDNFNPFGIKRSVG

-836 GWGLDEVIGNPE
+836 GWGLDEIIGNPD

>member
-1 MQYCAINKEREGLEK
+1 MI
-16 QNKMLKKLFY
+16 KKLFY

-84 NNIKVPGTDI
+84 SNIKVPGTDI

-187 KVNHEI
+187 MVNHEI
-193 IEDSATANSSILIFD
+193 IADSVTVNSSILIFD
-208 INKNKKVKIKDII
+208 INKNKKVKIKDIL

-326 INFVGNKKYTNDEL
+326 VNFVGNKKYTNDEL

-469 ARNEVDVTYIVA
+469 VRNEVDVTYIVA

-755 RGYSN
+755 RGYAN

>member
-1 MQYCAINKEREGLEK
+1 MKI
-16 QNKMLKKLFY
+16 KL
-26 LFTIIIFCNGN
+26 LLIFLVMIFSNHFVN
-37 IIAQNS
+37 AQDSIVNT
-43 LQYNLIDYT
+43 NPIDYT
-52 QPKTFILSDIKI
+52 QPKDYILA
-64 TGSKYVNKSNII
+64 
-76 DISGLKIN
+76 DISIKGIKFLSQSTITDISALKIN
-84 NNIKVPGTDI
+84 QIISIPGNDI
-94 SSAINKLWQQ
+94 SIAINKLWKQ
-104 NLFSEIEI
+104 NLFSDIKIE
-112 KYDKIS
+112 YDKII
-118 NDSISLNIVLKEY
+118 NDSIYLNIILKEY

-137 KFIGKISKSDISTL
+137 KFKGDISKSNITTL
-151 KDDLQLMRGKILT
+151 KEDLKLMRGKVLT

-169 NSLNKIEK
+169 NSVNKIRK
-177 FYIDKGFYNV
+177 FYTDKGYLNV
-187 KVNHEI
+187 SVKHIVAK
-193 IEDSATANSSILIFD
+193 DSTSANASILIFD
-208 INKNKKVKIKDII
+208 INKYDKVKIKDII
-221 VKGRKQIVN
+221 IYGRKEIVN
-230 NNKSFLNNKDTVYAI
+230 TNKSFFNNKDTVYAV
-245 SNYRLKKSMKET
+245 SNKRLKKSMKET

-273 ENYEEDKENI
+273 SNYEDDKNNI
-283 ISEYNNKG
+283 IEEYNNKG
-291 YRDAKIVKDSVYV
+291 YRDAKIINDTTYL
-304 NNDNTVTIEIV
+304 NEDNTITIEIT
-315 LDEGEPYLFGN
+315 LEEGEPYLFGDVSF
-326 INFVGNKKYTNDEL
+326 IGNTRYTNEEL
-340 LNQLGIDSGDVFN
+340 SSQLGIDKGDVFN

-361 FGTPEGTDISSLY
+361 FGSQEGTDISSLY
-374 LDNGYLFFNATPVEV
+374 LDDGYLFFNATPVEIA
-389 STNNNII
+389 TNNNTI
-396 DLDVRLYEGD
+396 DIEVRLYEGE
-406 QARINKVAVKG
+406 QARLNKISVQG

-469 ARNEVDVTYIVA
+469 ARNEVDVTYIVS

-506 FNNFSTRNIFNGSK
+506 FNNFSSRNIFNGSK
-520 WKPLP
+520 WRPLP

-531 LSLIARSNGAYYQ
+531 LSLTARSNGAYYQ
-544 NYNISFTEPWLG
+544 NYMMSFTEPWLG

-561 SLQVSLFKAISSNG
+561 SLSVSLSKSISSNG
-575 QQDDQRQEIQV
+575 LTGDERQEIQV
-586 TGISLGIGKRLKNPD
+586 SGLSLGIGKRLKNPD
-601 DYFTVYNGLNYMQY
+601 DYFTLYNGLNFIQY

-622 FFSFRNGVSNNVN
+622 FFSFRNGESNNVN
-635 YNITIGRNSVDQI
+635 YQVNLGRNSVDQL
-648 NFPRQGSNFLLTL
+648 NFPRQGSNFLLSI

-666 YSMFDDID
+666 YSMFDNID
-674 DYTSLTDQ
+674 DYSSLTDQ

-715 GFLGAYNQELGIS
+715 GFLGGYNDQLGIS

-804 EFDNFNPFGVKRSVG
+804 DFDNFNPFGIKRSVG

-836 GWGLDEVIGNPE
+836 GWGLDEIIGNPD

>member
-1 MQYCAINKEREGLEK
+1 MKI
-16 QNKMLKKLFY
+16 KL
-26 LFTIIIFCNGN
+26 LLIFLVMIFSNHFVN
-37 IIAQNS
+37 AQDSIVN
-43 LQYNLIDYT
+43 NNPIDYT
-52 QPKTFILSDIKI
+52 QPKD
-64 TGSKYVNKSNII
+64 YVLA
-76 DISGLKIN
+76 DISIKGIKFLSKSTITDISALKIN
-84 NNIKVPGTDI
+84 QIISIPGNDI
-94 SSAINKLWQQ
+94 SIAINKLWKQ
-104 NLFSEIEI
+104 NLFSDIKIE
-112 KYDKIS
+112 YDKII
-118 NDSISLNIVLKEY
+118 NDSIYLNIILKEY

-137 KFIGKISKSDISTL
+137 KFKGDISKSNITTL
-151 KDDLQLMRGKILT
+151 KEDLKLMRGKVLT

-169 NSLNKIEK
+169 NSVNKIRK
-177 FYIDKGFYNV
+177 FYTDKGYLNV
-187 KVNHEI
+187 SVKHIVAK
-193 IEDSATANSSILIFD
+193 DSTSANASILIFD
-208 INKNKKVKIKDII
+208 INKYDKVKIKDII
-221 VKGRKQIVN
+221 IYGRKEIVN
-230 NNKSFLNNKDTVYAI
+230 TNKSFFNNKDTVYAV
-245 SNYRLKKSMKET
+245 SNKRLKKSMKET

-273 ENYEEDKENI
+273 SNYEDDKNNI
-283 ISEYNNKG
+283 IEEYNNKG
-291 YRDAKIVKDSVYV
+291 YRDAKIINDTTYL
-304 NNDNTVTIEIV
+304 NEDNTITIEIT
-315 LDEGEPYLFGN
+315 LEEGEPYLFGDVSF
-326 INFVGNKKYTNDEL
+326 IGNTRYTNEEL
-340 LNQLGIDSGDVFN
+340 SSQLGIDKGDVFN

-361 FGTPEGTDISSLY
+361 FGSQEGTDISSLY
-374 LDNGYLFFNATPVEV
+374 LDDGYLFFNATPVEIA
-389 STNNNII
+389 TNNNTI
-396 DLDVRLYEGD
+396 DIEVRLYEGE
-406 QARINKVAVKG
+406 QARLNKISVQG

-469 ARNEVDVTYIVA
+469 ARNEVDVTYIVS

-506 FNNFSTRNIFNGSK
+506 FNNFSSRNIFNGSK
-520 WKPLP
+520 WRPLP

-531 LSLIARSNGAYYQ
+531 LSLTARSNGAYYQ
-544 NYNISFTEPWLG
+544 NYMMSFTEPWLG

-561 SLQVSLFKAISSNG
+561 SLSVSLSKSISSNG
-575 QQDDQRQEIQV
+575 LTGDERQEIQV
-586 TGISLGIGKRLKNPD
+586 SGLSLGIGKRLKNPD
-601 DYFTVYNGLNYMQY
+601 DYFTLYNGLNFIQY

-622 FFSFRNGVSNNVN
+622 FFSFRNGESNNVN
-635 YNITIGRNSVDQI
+635 YQVNLGRNSVDQL
-648 NFPRQGSNFLLTL
+648 NFPRQGSNFLLSI

-666 YSMFDDID
+666 YSMFDNVD
-674 DYTSLTDQ
+674 DYSSLTDQ

-715 GFLGAYNQELGIS
+715 GFLGGYNDQLGIS

-770 IYNKYTAEIRY
+770 IYNKYTAELRY

-804 EFDNFNPFGVKRSVG
+804 DFDNFNPFGIKRSVG

-836 GWGLDEVIGNPE
+836 GWGLDEIIGNPD